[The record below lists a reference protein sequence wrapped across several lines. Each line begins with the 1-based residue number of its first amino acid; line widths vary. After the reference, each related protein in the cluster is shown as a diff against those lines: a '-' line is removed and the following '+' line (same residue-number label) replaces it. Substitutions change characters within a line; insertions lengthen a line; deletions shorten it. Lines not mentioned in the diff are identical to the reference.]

1 MKTCNQVG
9 SIFLKKKSYLSIPLL
24 ISALG
29 CISSPLVA
37 REVEIPRIN
46 VVDVEEG
53 GASAIPGAIDFI
65 SAEEMEMIQ
74 PASLQDALKIVP
86 GVNARDEEG
95 YGAIPNIGIR
105 GLSPNRSTKVLI
117 LEDGAPIQPSLFL
130 SNASYYS
137 PPVERISSI
146 EVLKGATG
154 LRYGPNTIG
163 GVINYQSKTPLKNGT
178 VKGKLG
184 SHGYKLLELE
194 AGASSE
200 QNSMGGGINLIT
212 SEADGFRNNGYR
224 MNDILVKGG
233 MAIGQN
239 QWLGIKL
246 TRYENEINT
255 SYVGLRPDE
264 FAQTPTKN
272 PAPDDQFLSH
282 RTSFDINHDL
292 EINSDIKLKTLLYW
306 SQLER
311 NFWRRD
317 VASKT
322 RQGTSFVEC
331 GGTAYC
337 VTGRNRNFDMLG
349 VDSRLFVHY
358 QAFGIKNES
367 EIGVR
372 LHSERMSN
380 KTDRSN
386 AGPRARTGITTGHD
400 NNDAKAMALYMQ
412 NRFLFSDQFAVTPGV
427 RVESY
432 QQTRKNAINGA
443 SGEVHNTEI
452 VPGIGATWQPMPELQ
467 LYSSVYKGFA
477 PAMVSAAISGDGV
490 DQQLDAER
498 SMNFEIGLR
507 GKANV
512 WTYEAAVFRMDFSNQ
527 IVNQALSAGIS
538 KTNGGQS
545 LHQGAEGALGYAIT
559 SAWSLLA
566 NATYIPVA
574 EFKGGGLG
582 PIGNRI
588 PYTPK
593 LTGNFGLNYSKDG
606 LKSFLNAYHVSSQ
619 YADSANTVAESNDG
633 TKGLIPS
640 YTTVNWSVVYS
651 PRKDLKLFGVVRNLF
666 DKKFISGRSPD
677 GIFPG
682 AERNFELGLAYQF
695 Y

>member
-1 MKTCNQVG
+1 MKNRLFV
-9 SIFLKKKSYLSIPLL
+9 SLL
-24 ISALG
+24 IGAMG
-29 CISSPLVA
+29 YAHSPLMA
-37 REVEIPRIN
+37 KEIELPSIN
-46 VVDVEEG
+46 VIDRQEG
-53 GASAIPGAIDFI
+53 GASSIPGAIDII
-65 SAEEMEMIQ
+65 SPEEMEMIQ
-74 PASLQDALKIVP
+74 PASLQDALKTVP

-163 GVINYQSKTPLKNGT
+163 GVINYQSKTPLKDGI

-184 SHGYKLLELE
+184 SHGYRLLELE
-194 AGASSE
+194 AGTSSE
-200 QNSMGGGINLIT
+200 QKSMGGGINLIT
-212 SEADGFRNNGYR
+212 SEANGFRNNGYR

-233 MAIGQN
+233 MAIGQS
-239 QWLGIKL
+239 QWLGLKL

-264 FAQTPTKN
+264 FIHTPTKN
-272 PAPDDQFLSH
+272 PAPDDQFLSN
-282 RTSFDINHDL
+282 RTSFDINHEL
-292 EINSDIKLKTLLYW
+292 EIDTSTKLKTLMYW

-322 RQGTSFVEC
+322 RQGTSFVDC
-331 GGTAYC
+331 GGAAYC

-349 VDSRLFVHY
+349 IDSRLFTNY
-358 QAFGIKNES
+358 QAFGIQNES

-372 LHSERMSN
+372 LHSETMSN
-380 KTDRSN
+380 KTERSN
-386 AGPRARTGITTGHD
+386 AGPRARTGVITGNE
-400 NNDAKAMALYMQ
+400 NNDAKAVALYLQ
-412 NRFLFSDQFAVTPGV
+412 NRFLFTDQFAVTPGV

-432 QQTRKNAINGA
+432 RQNRKNEMNGVQGQA
-443 SGEVHNTEI
+443 NNTEL
-452 VPGIGATWQPMPELQ
+452 VPGIGATWQLAPELQ

-477 PAMVSAAISGDGV
+477 PAMISAAISGDGV
-490 DQQLDAER
+490 DQKLDAER
-498 SMNFEIGLR
+498 SMNIEFGFR
-507 GKANV
+507 GQAQK
-512 WTYEAAVFRMDFSNQ
+512 WTYEGAAFRMDFSNQ
-527 IVNQALSAGIS
+527 IVNQALSGGIS

-559 SAWSLLA
+559 SAWSVLA

-574 EFKGGGLG
+574 EFKGGALG

-593 LTGNFGLNYSKDG
+593 LTGNLGLNYSKDG

-619 YADSANTVAESNDG
+619 YADSANTVQESNDG

-640 YTTVNWSVVYS
+640 FTTLNWSIVYS
-651 PRKDLKLFGVVRNLF
+651 PQKDLKLFGVVRNLF

>member
-1 MKTCNQVG
+1 MKNRLFV
-9 SIFLKKKSYLSIPLL
+9 SLL
-24 ISALG
+24 IGAMG
-29 CISSPLVA
+29 YAHSPLMA
-37 REVEIPRIN
+37 KEIELPSIN
-46 VVDVEEG
+46 VIDRQEG
-53 GASAIPGAIDFI
+53 GASSIPGAIDII
-65 SAEEMEMIQ
+65 SPEEMEMIQ
-74 PASLQDALKIVP
+74 PASLQDALKTVP

-163 GVINYQSKTPLKNGT
+163 GVINYQSKTPLKDGI

-184 SHGYKLLELE
+184 SHGYRLLELE
-194 AGASSE
+194 AGTSSE
-200 QNSMGGGINLIT
+200 QKSMGGGINLIT
-212 SEADGFRNNGYR
+212 SEANGFRNNGYR

-233 MAIGQN
+233 MAIGQS
-239 QWLGIKL
+239 QWLGLKL

-264 FAQTPTKN
+264 FIHTPTKN
-272 PAPDDQFLSH
+272 PAPDDQFLSN
-282 RTSFDINHDL
+282 RTSFDINHEL
-292 EINSDIKLKTLLYW
+292 EIDTSTKLKTLMYW

-322 RQGTSFVEC
+322 RQGTSFVDC

-349 VDSRLFVHY
+349 IDSRLFTNY
-358 QAFGIKNES
+358 QAFGIQNES

-372 LHSERMSN
+372 LHSETMSN
-380 KTDRSN
+380 KTERSN
-386 AGPRARTGITTGHD
+386 AGPRARTGVITGNE
-400 NNDAKAMALYMQ
+400 NNDAKAVALYLQ
-412 NRFLFSDQFAVTPGV
+412 NRFLFTDQFAVTPGV

-432 QQTRKNAINGA
+432 RQNRKNEMNGVQGQA
-443 SGEVHNTEI
+443 NNTEL
-452 VPGIGATWQPMPELQ
+452 VPGIGATWQLAPELQ

-477 PAMVSAAISGDGV
+477 PAMISAAISGDGV
-490 DQQLDAER
+490 DQKLDAER
-498 SMNFEIGLR
+498 SMNIEFGFR
-507 GKANV
+507 GQAQK
-512 WTYEAAVFRMDFSNQ
+512 WTYEGAAFRMDFSNQ
-527 IVNQALSAGIS
+527 IVNQALSGGIS

-559 SAWSLLA
+559 SAWSVLA

-574 EFKGGGLG
+574 EFKGGTLG

-593 LTGNFGLNYSKDG
+593 LTGNLGLNYSKDG

-619 YADSANTVAESNDG
+619 YADSANTVQESNDG

-640 YTTVNWSVVYS
+640 FTTLNWSFVYS
-651 PRKDLKLFGVVRNLF
+651 PKRDIKLFGVVRNLF

>member
-1 MKTCNQVG
+1 MKNRLFV
-9 SIFLKKKSYLSIPLL
+9 SLL
-24 ISALG
+24 IGAMG
-29 CISSPLVA
+29 YAHSPLMA
-37 REVEIPRIN
+37 KEIELPSIN
-46 VVDVEEG
+46 VIDRQEG
-53 GASAIPGAIDFI
+53 GASSIPGAIDII
-65 SAEEMEMIQ
+65 SPEEMEMIQ
-74 PASLQDALKIVP
+74 PASLQDALKTVP

-163 GVINYQSKTPLKNGT
+163 GVINYQSKTPLKDGI

-184 SHGYKLLELE
+184 SHGYRLLELE
-194 AGASSE
+194 AGTSSE
-200 QNSMGGGINLIT
+200 QKSMGGGINLIT
-212 SEADGFRNNGYR
+212 SEANGFRNNGYR

-233 MAIGQN
+233 MAIGQS
-239 QWLGIKL
+239 QWLGLKL

-264 FAQTPTKN
+264 FIHTPTKN
-272 PAPDDQFLSH
+272 PAPDDQFLSN
-282 RTSFDINHDL
+282 RTSFDINHEL
-292 EINSDIKLKTLLYW
+292 EIDTSTKLKTLMYW

-322 RQGTSFVEC
+322 RQGTSFVDC

-349 VDSRLFVHY
+349 IDSRLFTNY
-358 QAFGIKNES
+358 QAFGIQNES

-372 LHSERMSN
+372 LHSETMSN
-380 KTDRSN
+380 KTERSN
-386 AGPRARTGITTGHD
+386 AGPRARTGVITGNE
-400 NNDAKAMALYMQ
+400 NNDAKAVALYLQ
-412 NRFLFSDQFAVTPGV
+412 NRFLFTDQFAVTPGV

-432 QQTRKNAINGA
+432 RQNRKNEMNGVQGQA
-443 SGEVHNTEI
+443 NNTEL
-452 VPGIGATWQPMPELQ
+452 VPGIGATWQLAPELQ
-467 LYSSVYKGFA
+467 LYSSFYKGFA
-477 PAMVSAAISGDGV
+477 PAMISAAISGDGV
-490 DQQLDAER
+490 DQKLDAER
-498 SMNFEIGLR
+498 SMNIEFGFR
-507 GKANV
+507 GQAQK
-512 WTYEAAVFRMDFSNQ
+512 WTYEGAAFRMDFSNQ
-527 IVNQALSAGIS
+527 IVNQALSGGIS

-559 SAWSLLA
+559 SAWSVLA

-574 EFKGGGLG
+574 EFKGGTLG

-593 LTGNFGLNYSKDG
+593 LTGNLGLNYSKDG

-619 YADSANTVAESNDG
+619 YADSVNTVEESNDG

-640 YTTVNWSVVYS
+640 FTTLNWSIVYS
-651 PRKDLKLFGVVRNLF
+651 PQKDLKLFGVVRNLF

>member
-1 MKTCNQVG
+1 MKNRLFV
-9 SIFLKKKSYLSIPLL
+9 SLL
-24 ISALG
+24 IGAMG
-29 CISSPLVA
+29 YAHSPLMA
-37 REVEIPRIN
+37 KEIELPSIN
-46 VVDVEEG
+46 VIDRQEG
-53 GASAIPGAIDFI
+53 GASSIPGAIDII
-65 SAEEMEMIQ
+65 SPEEMEMIQ
-74 PASLQDALKIVP
+74 PASLQDALKTIP

-163 GVINYQSKTPLKNGT
+163 GVINYQSKTPLKDGI

-184 SHGYKLLELE
+184 SHGYRLLELE
-194 AGASSE
+194 AGTSSE
-200 QNSMGGGINLIT
+200 QKSMGGGINLIT
-212 SEADGFRNNGYR
+212 SEANGFRNNGYR

-233 MAIGQN
+233 MAIGQS
-239 QWLGIKL
+239 QWLGLKL

-264 FAQTPTKN
+264 FIHTPTKN
-272 PAPDDQFLSH
+272 PAPDDQFLSN
-282 RTSFDINHDL
+282 RTSFDINHEL
-292 EINSDIKLKTLLYW
+292 EIDTSTKLKTLMYW

-322 RQGTSFVEC
+322 RQGTSFVDC

-349 VDSRLFVHY
+349 IDSRLFTNY
-358 QAFGIKNES
+358 QAFGIQNES

-372 LHSERMSN
+372 LHSETMSN
-380 KTDRSN
+380 KTERSN
-386 AGPRARTGITTGHD
+386 AGPRARTGVITGNE
-400 NNDAKAMALYMQ
+400 NNDAKAVALYLQ
-412 NRFLFSDQFAVTPGV
+412 NRFLFTDQFAVTPGV

-432 QQTRKNAINGA
+432 RQNRKNEMNGVQGQA
-443 SGEVHNTEI
+443 NNTEL
-452 VPGIGATWQPMPELQ
+452 VPGIGATWQLAPELQ

-477 PAMVSAAISGDGV
+477 PAMISAAISGDGV
-490 DQQLDAER
+490 DQKLDAER
-498 SMNFEIGLR
+498 SMNIEFGFR
-507 GKANV
+507 GQAQK
-512 WTYEAAVFRMDFSNQ
+512 WTYEGAAFRMDFSNQ
-527 IVNQALSAGIS
+527 IVNQALSGGIS

-559 SAWSLLA
+559 SAWSVLA

-574 EFKGGGLG
+574 EFKGGTLG

-593 LTGNFGLNYSKDG
+593 LTGNLGLNYSKDG

-619 YADSANTVAESNDG
+619 YADSANTVQESNDG

-640 YTTVNWSVVYS
+640 FTTLNWSIVYR
-651 PRKDLKLFGVVRNLF
+651 PQKDLKLFGVVRNLF

>member
-1 MKTCNQVG
+1 MAK
-9 SIFLKKKSYLSIPLL
+9 
-24 ISALG
+24 
-29 CISSPLVA
+29 
-37 REVEIPRIN
+37 EIELPSIN
-46 VVDVEEG
+46 VIDRQEG
-53 GASAIPGAIDFI
+53 EASSIPGAIDII
-65 SAEEMEMIQ
+65 SPEEMEMIQ
-74 PASLQDALKIVP
+74 PASLQDALKTVP

-163 GVINYQSKTPLKNGT
+163 GVINYQSKTPLKDGI

-184 SHGYKLLELE
+184 SHGYRLLELE
-194 AGASSE
+194 AGTSSE
-200 QNSMGGGINLIT
+200 QKSMGGGINLIT
-212 SEADGFRNNGYR
+212 SEANGFRNNGYR

-233 MAIGQN
+233 MAIGQS
-239 QWLGIKL
+239 QWLGLKL

-264 FAQTPTKN
+264 FIHTPTKN
-272 PAPDDQFLSH
+272 PAPDDQFLSN
-282 RTSFDINHDL
+282 RTSFDINHEL
-292 EINSDIKLKTLLYW
+292 EIDTSTKLKTLMYW

-322 RQGTSFVEC
+322 RQGTSFVDC

-349 VDSRLFVHY
+349 IDSRLFTNY
-358 QAFGIKNES
+358 QAFGIQNES

-372 LHSERMSN
+372 LHSETMSN
-380 KTDRSN
+380 KTERSN
-386 AGPRARTGITTGHD
+386 AGPRARTGVITGNE
-400 NNDAKAMALYMQ
+400 NNDAKAVALYLQ
-412 NRFLFSDQFAVTPGV
+412 NRFLFTDQFAVTPGV

-432 QQTRKNAINGA
+432 RQNRKNEMNGVQGQA
-443 SGEVHNTEI
+443 NNTDL
-452 VPGIGATWQPMPELQ
+452 VPGIGATWQLAPELQ

-477 PAMVSAAISGDGV
+477 PAMISAAISGDGV
-490 DQQLDAER
+490 DQKLDAER
-498 SMNFEIGLR
+498 SMNIEFGFR
-507 GKANV
+507 GQAQK
-512 WTYEAAVFRMDFSNQ
+512 WTYEGAAFRMDFSNQ
-527 IVNQALSAGIS
+527 IVNQALSGGIS

-559 SAWSLLA
+559 SAWSVLA

-574 EFKGGGLG
+574 EFKGGALG

-593 LTGNFGLNYSKDG
+593 LTGNLGLNYSKDG

-619 YADSANTVAESNDG
+619 YADSANTVQESNDG

-640 YTTVNWSVVYS
+640 FTTLNWSVVYS
-651 PRKDLKLFGVVRNLF
+651 PKRDIKLFGVVRNLF

>member
-1 MKTCNQVG
+1 MKNRLFV
-9 SIFLKKKSYLSIPLL
+9 SLL
-24 ISALG
+24 IGAMG
-29 CISSPLVA
+29 YAHSPLMA
-37 REVEIPRIN
+37 KEIELPSIN
-46 VVDVEEG
+46 VIDRQEG
-53 GASAIPGAIDFI
+53 GASSIPGAIDII
-65 SAEEMEMIQ
+65 SPEEMEMIQ

-163 GVINYQSKTPLKNGT
+163 GVINYQSKTPLKDGI

-184 SHGYKLLELE
+184 SHGYRLLELE
-194 AGASSE
+194 AGTSSE
-200 QNSMGGGINLIT
+200 QKSMGGGINLIT
-212 SEADGFRNNGYR
+212 SEANGFRNNGYR
-224 MNDILVKGG
+224 MNDLLVKGG
-233 MAIGQN
+233 MAIGQS
-239 QWLGIKL
+239 QWLGLKL

-264 FAQTPTKN
+264 FIHTPTKN
-272 PAPDDQFLSH
+272 PAPDDQFLSN
-282 RTSFDINHDL
+282 RTSFDINHEL
-292 EINSDIKLKTLLYW
+292 EIDTSTKLKTLMYW

-322 RQGTSFVEC
+322 RQGTSFVDC

-349 VDSRLFVHY
+349 IDSRLFTNY
-358 QAFGIKNES
+358 QAFGIQNES

-372 LHSERMSN
+372 LHSETMSN
-380 KTDRSN
+380 KTERSN
-386 AGPRARTGITTGHD
+386 AGPRARTGVITGNE
-400 NNDAKAMALYMQ
+400 NNDAKAVALYLQ
-412 NRFLFSDQFAVTPGV
+412 NRFLFTDQFAVTPGV

-432 QQTRKNAINGA
+432 RQNRKNEMNGVQGQA
-443 SGEVHNTEI
+443 NNTEL
-452 VPGIGATWQPMPELQ
+452 VPGIGATWQLAPELQ

-477 PAMVSAAISGDGV
+477 PAMISAAISGDGV
-490 DQQLDAER
+490 DQKLDAER
-498 SMNFEIGLR
+498 SMNIEFGFR
-507 GKANV
+507 GQAQK
-512 WTYEAAVFRMDFSNQ
+512 WTYEGAAFRMDFSNQ
-527 IVNQALSAGIS
+527 IVNQALSGGIS

-559 SAWSLLA
+559 SAWSVLA

-574 EFKGGGLG
+574 EFKGGALG

-593 LTGNFGLNYSKDG
+593 LTGNLGLNYSKDG

-619 YADSANTVAESNDG
+619 YADSANTV
-633 TKGLIPS
+633 
-640 YTTVNWSVVYS
+640 
-651 PRKDLKLFGVVRNLF
+651 
-666 DKKFISGRSPD
+666 
-677 GIFPG
+677 
-682 AERNFELGLAYQF
+682 
-695 Y
+695 

>member
-1 MKTCNQVG
+1 MKNRLFV
-9 SIFLKKKSYLSIPLL
+9 SLL
-24 ISALG
+24 IGAMG
-29 CISSPLVA
+29 YAHSPLMA
-37 REVEIPRIN
+37 KEIELPSIN
-46 VVDVEEG
+46 VIDRQEG
-53 GASAIPGAIDFI
+53 GASSIPGAIDII
-65 SAEEMEMIQ
+65 SPEEMEMIQ
-74 PASLQDALKIVP
+74 PASLQDALKTVP

-163 GVINYQSKTPLKNGT
+163 GVINYQSKTPLKDGI

-184 SHGYKLLELE
+184 SHGYRLLELE
-194 AGASSE
+194 AGTSSE
-200 QNSMGGGINLIT
+200 QKSMGGGINLIT
-212 SEADGFRNNGYR
+212 SEANGFRNNGYR

-233 MAIGQN
+233 MAIGQS
-239 QWLGIKL
+239 QWLGLKL

-264 FAQTPTKN
+264 FIHTPTKN
-272 PAPDDQFLSH
+272 PAPDDQFLSN
-282 RTSFDINHDL
+282 RTSFDINHEL
-292 EINSDIKLKTLLYW
+292 EIDTSTKLKTLMYW

-322 RQGTSFVEC
+322 RQGTSFVDC

-349 VDSRLFVHY
+349 IDSRLFTNY
-358 QAFGIKNES
+358 QAFGIQNES

-372 LHSERMSN
+372 LHSETMSN
-380 KTDRSN
+380 KTERSN
-386 AGPRARTGITTGHD
+386 AGPRARTGVITGNE
-400 NNDAKAMALYMQ
+400 NNDAKAVALYLQ
-412 NRFLFSDQFAVTPGV
+412 NRFLFTDQFAVTPGV

-432 QQTRKNAINGA
+432 RQNRKNEMNGVQGQA
-443 SGEVHNTEI
+443 NNTEL
-452 VPGIGATWQPMPELQ
+452 VPGIGATWQLAPELQ

-477 PAMVSAAISGDGV
+477 PAMISAAISGDGV
-490 DQQLDAER
+490 DQKLDAER
-498 SMNFEIGLR
+498 SMNIEFGFR
-507 GKANV
+507 GQAQK
-512 WTYEAAVFRMDFSNQ
+512 WTYEGAAFRMDFSNQ
-527 IVNQALSAGIS
+527 IVNQALSGGIS

-559 SAWSLLA
+559 SAWSVLA

-574 EFKGGGLG
+574 EFKGGALG

-593 LTGNFGLNYSKDG
+593 LTGNLGLNYSKDG

-619 YADSANTVAESNDG
+619 YADSANTVEESNDG

-640 YTTVNWSVVYS
+640 FTTLNWSVVYS
-651 PRKDLKLFGVVRNLF
+651 PQKDLKLFGVVRNLF

-682 AERNFELGLAYQF
+682 AERNFEIGLAYQF

>member
-1 MKTCNQVG
+1 MKNRLFV
-9 SIFLKKKSYLSIPLL
+9 SLL
-24 ISALG
+24 IGAMG
-29 CISSPLVA
+29 YAHSPLRA
-37 REVEIPRIN
+37 KEIELPSIN
-46 VVDVEEG
+46 VIDRQEG
-53 GASAIPGAIDFI
+53 GASSIPGAIDII
-65 SAEEMEMIQ
+65 SPEEMEMIQ
-74 PASLQDALKIVP
+74 PASLQDALKTVP

-163 GVINYQSKTPLKNGT
+163 GVINYQSKTPLKDGI

-184 SHGYKLLELE
+184 SHGYRLLELE
-194 AGASSE
+194 AGTSSE
-200 QNSMGGGINLIT
+200 QKSMGGGINLIT
-212 SEADGFRNNGYR
+212 SEANGFRNNGYR

-233 MAIGQN
+233 MAIGQS
-239 QWLGIKL
+239 QWLGLKL

-264 FAQTPTKN
+264 FIHTPTKN
-272 PAPDDQFLSH
+272 PAPDDQFLSN
-282 RTSFDINHDL
+282 RTSFDINHEL
-292 EINSDIKLKTLLYW
+292 EIDTSTKLKTLMYW

-322 RQGTSFVEC
+322 RQGTSFVDC

-349 VDSRLFVHY
+349 IDSRLFTNY
-358 QAFGIKNES
+358 QAFGIQNES

-372 LHSERMSN
+372 LHSETMSN
-380 KTDRSN
+380 KTERSN
-386 AGPRARTGITTGHD
+386 AGPRARTGVITGNE
-400 NNDAKAMALYMQ
+400 NNDAKAVALYLQ
-412 NRFLFSDQFAVTPGV
+412 NRFLFTDQFAVTPGV

-432 QQTRKNAINGA
+432 RQNRKNEMNGVQGQA
-443 SGEVHNTEI
+443 NNTEL
-452 VPGIGATWQPMPELQ
+452 VPGIGATWQLAPELQ

-477 PAMVSAAISGDGV
+477 PAMISAAISGDGV
-490 DQQLDAER
+490 DQKLDAER
-498 SMNFEIGLR
+498 SMNIEFGFR
-507 GKANV
+507 GQAQK
-512 WTYEAAVFRMDFSNQ
+512 WTYEGAAFRMDFSNQ
-527 IVNQALSAGIS
+527 IVNQALSGGIS

-559 SAWSLLA
+559 SAWSVLA

-574 EFKGGGLG
+574 EFKGGALG

-593 LTGNFGLNYSKDG
+593 LTGNLGLNYSKDG

-619 YADSANTVAESNDG
+619 YADSANTVEESNDG

-640 YTTVNWSVVYS
+640 FTTLNWSVVYS
-651 PRKDLKLFGVVRNLF
+651 PKRDIKLFGVVRNLF

>member
-1 MKTCNQVG
+1 MKNRLFV
-9 SIFLKKKSYLSIPLL
+9 SLL
-24 ISALG
+24 IGAMG
-29 CISSPLVA
+29 YAHSPLMA
-37 REVEIPRIN
+37 KEIELPSIN
-46 VVDVEEG
+46 VIDRQEG
-53 GASAIPGAIDFI
+53 GASSIPGAIDII
-65 SAEEMEMIQ
+65 SPEEMEMIQ

-163 GVINYQSKTPLKNGT
+163 GVINYQSKTPLKDGI

-184 SHGYKLLELE
+184 SHGYRLLELE
-194 AGASSE
+194 AGTSSE
-200 QNSMGGGINLIT
+200 QKSMGGGINLIT
-212 SEADGFRNNGYR
+212 SEANGFRNNGYR

-233 MAIGQN
+233 MAIGQS
-239 QWLGIKL
+239 QWLGLKL

-264 FAQTPTKN
+264 FIHTPTKN
-272 PAPDDQFLSH
+272 PAPDDQFLSN
-282 RTSFDINHDL
+282 RTSFDINHEL
-292 EINSDIKLKTLLYW
+292 EIDTSTKLKTLMYW

-322 RQGTSFVEC
+322 RQGTSFVDC

-349 VDSRLFVHY
+349 IDSRLFTNY
-358 QAFGIKNES
+358 QAFGIQNES

-372 LHSERMSN
+372 LHSETMSN
-380 KTDRSN
+380 KTERSN
-386 AGPRARTGITTGHD
+386 AGPRARTGVITGNE
-400 NNDAKAMALYMQ
+400 NNDAKAVALYLQ
-412 NRFLFSDQFAVTPGV
+412 NRFLFTDQFAVTPGV

-432 QQTRKNAINGA
+432 RQNRKNEMNGVQGQA
-443 SGEVHNTEI
+443 NNTEL
-452 VPGIGATWQPMPELQ
+452 VPGIGATWQLAPELQ

-477 PAMVSAAISGDGV
+477 PAMISAAISGDGV
-490 DQQLDAER
+490 DQKLDAER
-498 SMNFEIGLR
+498 SMNIEFGFR
-507 GKANV
+507 GQAQK
-512 WTYEAAVFRMDFSNQ
+512 WTYEGAAFRMDFSNQ
-527 IVNQALSAGIS
+527 IVNQALSGGIS

-559 SAWSLLA
+559 SAWSVLA

-574 EFKGGGLG
+574 EFKGGALG

-593 LTGNFGLNYSKDG
+593 LTGNLGLNYSKDG

-619 YADSANTVAESNDG
+619 YADSVNTVEESNDG
-633 TKGLIPS
+633 TKGLIPAF
-640 YTTVNWSVVYS
+640 TTLNWSVVYS
-651 PRKDLKLFGVVRNLF
+651 PQKHLKLFGIVRNLF

-682 AERNFELGLAYQF
+682 AERNFEIGLAYQF

>member
-1 MKTCNQVG
+1 MKNRLFV
-9 SIFLKKKSYLSIPLL
+9 SLL
-24 ISALG
+24 IGAMG
-29 CISSPLVA
+29 YAHSPLMA
-37 REVEIPRIN
+37 KEIELPSIN
-46 VVDVEEG
+46 VIDRQEG
-53 GASAIPGAIDFI
+53 GASAIPGAIDII
-65 SAEEMEMIQ
+65 SPEEMEMIQ
-74 PASLQDALKIVP
+74 PASLQDALKTVP

-154 LRYGPNTIG
+154 LRYGPNTLG
-163 GVINYQSKTPLKNGT
+163 GVINYQSKTPLKDGI

-184 SHGYKLLELE
+184 SHGYRLLELE
-194 AGASSE
+194 AGTSSE
-200 QNSMGGGINLIT
+200 QKSMGGGINLIT
-212 SEADGFRNNGYR
+212 SEANGFRNNGYR

-233 MAIGQN
+233 MAIGQS
-239 QWLGIKL
+239 QWLGLKL

-264 FAQTPTKN
+264 FIHTPTKN
-272 PAPDDQFLSH
+272 PAPDDQFLSN
-282 RTSFDINHDL
+282 RTSFDINHEL
-292 EINSDIKLKTLLYW
+292 EIDTSTKLKTLMYW

-322 RQGTSFVEC
+322 RQGTSFVDC

-349 VDSRLFVHY
+349 IDSRLFTNY
-358 QAFGIKNES
+358 QAFGIQNES

-372 LHSERMSN
+372 LHSETMSN
-380 KTDRSN
+380 KTERSN
-386 AGPRARTGITTGHD
+386 AGPRARTGVITGNE
-400 NNDAKAMALYMQ
+400 NNDAKAVALYLQ
-412 NRFLFSDQFAVTPGV
+412 NRFLFTDQFAVTPGV

-432 QQTRKNAINGA
+432 RQNRKNEMNGVQGQA
-443 SGEVHNTEI
+443 NNTEL
-452 VPGIGATWQPMPELQ
+452 VPGIGATWQLAPELQ

-477 PAMVSAAISGDGV
+477 PAMISAAISGDGV
-490 DQQLDAER
+490 DQKLDAER
-498 SMNFEIGLR
+498 SMNIEFGFR
-507 GKANV
+507 GQAQK
-512 WTYEAAVFRMDFSNQ
+512 WTYEGAAFRMDFSNQ
-527 IVNQALSAGIS
+527 IVNQALSGGIS

-559 SAWSLLA
+559 SAWSVLA

-574 EFKGGGLG
+574 EFKGGALG

-593 LTGNFGLNYSKDG
+593 LTGNLGLNYSKDG

-619 YADSANTVAESNDG
+619 YADSANTVEESNDG

-640 YTTVNWSVVYS
+640 FTTLNWSVVYS
-651 PRKDLKLFGVVRNLF
+651 PKRDIKLFGVVRNLF

>member
-1 MKTCNQVG
+1 MKNRLFV
-9 SIFLKKKSYLSIPLL
+9 SLL
-24 ISALG
+24 IGAMG
-29 CISSPLVA
+29 YAHSPLMA
-37 REVEIPRIN
+37 KEIELPSIN
-46 VVDVEEG
+46 VIDRQEG
-53 GASAIPGAIDFI
+53 GASSIPGAIDII
-65 SAEEMEMIQ
+65 SPEEMEMIQ
-74 PASLQDALKIVP
+74 PASLQDALKTVP

-163 GVINYQSKTPLKNGT
+163 GVINYQSKTPLKDGI

-184 SHGYKLLELE
+184 SHGYRLLELE
-194 AGASSE
+194 AGTSSE
-200 QNSMGGGINLIT
+200 QKSMGGGINLIT
-212 SEADGFRNNGYR
+212 SEANGFRNNGYR

-233 MAIGQN
+233 MAIGQS
-239 QWLGIKL
+239 QWLGLKL

-264 FAQTPTKN
+264 FIHTPTKN
-272 PAPDDQFLSH
+272 PAPDDQFLSN
-282 RTSFDINHDL
+282 RTSFDINHEL
-292 EINSDIKLKTLLYW
+292 EIDTSTKLKTLMYW

-322 RQGTSFVEC
+322 RQGTSFVDC

-349 VDSRLFVHY
+349 IDSRLFTNY
-358 QAFGIKNES
+358 QAFGIQNES

-372 LHSERMSN
+372 LHSETMSN
-380 KTDRSN
+380 KTERSN
-386 AGPRARTGITTGHD
+386 AGPSARTGVITGNE
-400 NNDAKAMALYMQ
+400 NNDAKAVALYLQ
-412 NRFLFSDQFAVTPGV
+412 NRFLFTDQFAVTPGV

-432 QQTRKNAINGA
+432 RQNRKNEMNGVQGQA
-443 SGEVHNTEI
+443 NNTEL
-452 VPGIGATWQPMPELQ
+452 VPGIGATWQLAPELQ

-477 PAMVSAAISGDGV
+477 PAMISAAISGDGV
-490 DQQLDAER
+490 DQKLDAER
-498 SMNFEIGLR
+498 SMNIEFGFR
-507 GKANV
+507 GQAQK
-512 WTYEAAVFRMDFSNQ
+512 WTYEGAAFRMDFSNQ
-527 IVNQALSAGIS
+527 IVNQALSGGIS

-559 SAWSLLA
+559 SAWSVLA

-574 EFKGGGLG
+574 EFKGGALG

-593 LTGNFGLNYSKDG
+593 LTGNLGLNYSKDG

-619 YADSANTVAESNDG
+619 YADSVNTVEESNDG
-633 TKGLIPS
+633 TKGLIPAF
-640 YTTVNWSVVYS
+640 TTLNWSVVYS
-651 PRKDLKLFGVVRNLF
+651 PQKHLKLFGIIRNLF

>member
-1 MKTCNQVG
+1 MKNRLFV
-9 SIFLKKKSYLSIPLL
+9 SLL
-24 ISALG
+24 IGAMG
-29 CISSPLVA
+29 YAHSPLMA
-37 REVEIPRIN
+37 KEIELPSIN
-46 VVDVEEG
+46 VIDRQEG
-53 GASAIPGAIDFI
+53 GASSIPGAIDII
-65 SAEEMEMIQ
+65 SPEEMEMIQ
-74 PASLQDALKIVP
+74 PASLQDALKTVP

-163 GVINYQSKTPLKNGT
+163 GVINYQSKTPLKDGI

-184 SHGYKLLELE
+184 SHGYRLLELE
-194 AGASSE
+194 AGTSSE
-200 QNSMGGGINLIT
+200 QKSMGGGINLIT
-212 SEADGFRNNGYR
+212 SEANGFRNNGYR

-233 MAIGQN
+233 MAIGQS
-239 QWLGIKL
+239 QWLGLKL

-264 FAQTPTKN
+264 FIHTPTKN
-272 PAPDDQFLSH
+272 PAPDDQFLSN
-282 RTSFDINHDL
+282 RTSFDINHEL
-292 EINSDIKLKTLLYW
+292 EIDTSTKLKTLMYW

-322 RQGTSFVEC
+322 RQGTSFVDC

-349 VDSRLFVHY
+349 IDSRLFTNY
-358 QAFGIKNES
+358 QAFGIQNES

-372 LHSERMSN
+372 LHSETMSN
-380 KTDRSN
+380 KTERSN
-386 AGPRARTGITTGHD
+386 AGPRARTGVITGNE
-400 NNDAKAMALYMQ
+400 NNDAKAVALYLQ
-412 NRFLFSDQFAVTPGV
+412 NRFLFTDQFAVTPGV

-432 QQTRKNAINGA
+432 RQNRKNEMNGVQGQA
-443 SGEVHNTEI
+443 NNTEL
-452 VPGIGATWQPMPELQ
+452 VPGIGATWQLAPELQ

-477 PAMVSAAISGDGV
+477 PAMISAAISGDGV
-490 DQQLDAER
+490 DQKLDAER
-498 SMNFEIGLR
+498 SMNIEFGFR
-507 GKANV
+507 GQAQK
-512 WTYEAAVFRMDFSNQ
+512 WTYEGAAFRMDFSNQ
-527 IVNQALSAGIS
+527 IVNQALSGGIS

-559 SAWSLLA
+559 SAWSVLA

-574 EFKGGGLG
+574 EFKGGALG

-593 LTGNFGLNYSKDG
+593 LTGNLGLNYSKDG

-619 YADSANTVAESNDG
+619 YADSANTVQESNDG

-640 YTTVNWSVVYS
+640 FTTLNWSVVYS
-651 PRKDLKLFGVVRNLF
+651 PQKDLKLFGVVRNLF

>member
-1 MKTCNQVG
+1 MKNRLFV
-9 SIFLKKKSYLSIPLL
+9 SLL
-24 ISALG
+24 IGAMG
-29 CISSPLVA
+29 YAHSPLMA
-37 REVEIPRIN
+37 KEIELPSIN
-46 VVDVEEG
+46 VIDRQEG
-53 GASAIPGAIDFI
+53 EASSIPGAIDII
-65 SAEEMEMIQ
+65 SPEEMEMIQ

-163 GVINYQSKTPLKNGT
+163 GVINYQSKTPLKDGI

-184 SHGYKLLELE
+184 SHGYRLLELE
-194 AGASSE
+194 AGTSSE
-200 QNSMGGGINLIT
+200 QKSMGGGINLIT
-212 SEADGFRNNGYR
+212 SEANGFRNNGYR

-233 MAIGQN
+233 MAIGQS
-239 QWLGIKL
+239 QWLGLKL

-264 FAQTPTKN
+264 FIHTPTKN
-272 PAPDDQFLSH
+272 PAPDDQFLSN
-282 RTSFDINHDL
+282 RTSFDINHEL
-292 EINSDIKLKTLLYW
+292 EIDTSTKLKTLMYW

-322 RQGTSFVEC
+322 RQGTSFVDC

-349 VDSRLFVHY
+349 IDSRLFTNY
-358 QAFGIKNES
+358 QAFGIQNES

-372 LHSERMSN
+372 LHSETMSN
-380 KTDRSN
+380 KTERSN
-386 AGPRARTGITTGHD
+386 AGPRARTGVITGNE
-400 NNDAKAMALYMQ
+400 NNDAKAVALYLQ
-412 NRFLFSDQFAVTPGV
+412 NRFLFTDQFAVTPGV

-432 QQTRKNAINGA
+432 RQNRKNEMNGVQGQA
-443 SGEVHNTEI
+443 NNTEL
-452 VPGIGATWQPMPELQ
+452 VPGIGATWQLAPELQ

-477 PAMVSAAISGDGV
+477 PAMISAAISGDGV
-490 DQQLDAER
+490 DQKLDAER
-498 SMNFEIGLR
+498 SMNIEFGFR
-507 GKANV
+507 GQAQK
-512 WTYEAAVFRMDFSNQ
+512 WTYEGAAFRMDFSNQ
-527 IVNQALSAGIS
+527 IVNQALSGGIS

-559 SAWSLLA
+559 SAWSVLA

-574 EFKGGGLG
+574 EFKGGTLG

-593 LTGNFGLNYSKDG
+593 LTGNLGLNYSKDG

-619 YADSANTVAESNDG
+619 YADSANTVQESNDG

-640 YTTVNWSVVYS
+640 FTTLNWSVVYS
-651 PRKDLKLFGVVRNLF
+651 PKRDIKLFGVVRNLF

>member
-1 MKTCNQVG
+1 MKNRLFV
-9 SIFLKKKSYLSIPLL
+9 SLL
-24 ISALG
+24 IGAMG
-29 CISSPLVA
+29 YAHSPLMA
-37 REVEIPRIN
+37 KEIELPSIN
-46 VVDVEEG
+46 VIDRQEG
-53 GASAIPGAIDFI
+53 GASSIPGAIDII
-65 SAEEMEMIQ
+65 SPEEMEMIQ
-74 PASLQDALKIVP
+74 PASLQDALKTVP

-163 GVINYQSKTPLKNGT
+163 GVINYQSKTPLKDGI

-184 SHGYKLLELE
+184 SHGYRLLELE
-194 AGASSE
+194 AGTSSE
-200 QNSMGGGINLIT
+200 QKSMGGGINLIT
-212 SEADGFRNNGYR
+212 SEANGFRNNGYR

-233 MAIGQN
+233 MAIGQS
-239 QWLGIKL
+239 QWLGLKL

-264 FAQTPTKN
+264 FIHTPTKN
-272 PAPDDQFLSH
+272 PAPDDQFLSN
-282 RTSFDINHDL
+282 RTSFDINHEL
-292 EINSDIKLKTLLYW
+292 EIDTSTKLKTLMYW

-322 RQGTSFVEC
+322 RQGTSFVDC
-331 GGTAYC
+331 GGAAYC

-349 VDSRLFVHY
+349 IDSRLFTNY
-358 QAFGIKNES
+358 QAFGIQNES

-372 LHSERMSN
+372 LHSETMSN
-380 KTDRSN
+380 KTERSN
-386 AGPRARTGITTGHD
+386 AGPRARTGVITGNE
-400 NNDAKAMALYMQ
+400 NNDAKAVALYLQ
-412 NRFLFSDQFAVTPGV
+412 NRFLFTDQFAVTPGV

-432 QQTRKNAINGA
+432 RQNRKNEMNGVQGQA
-443 SGEVHNTEI
+443 NNTEL
-452 VPGIGATWQPMPELQ
+452 VPGIGATWQLAPELQ

-477 PAMVSAAISGDGV
+477 PAMISAAISGDGV
-490 DQQLDAER
+490 DQKLDAER
-498 SMNFEIGLR
+498 SMNIEFGFR
-507 GKANV
+507 GQAQK
-512 WTYEAAVFRMDFSNQ
+512 WTYEGAAFRMDFSNQ
-527 IVNQALSAGIS
+527 IVNQALSGGIS

-559 SAWSLLA
+559 SAWSVLA

-574 EFKGGGLG
+574 EFKGGTLG

-593 LTGNFGLNYSKDG
+593 LTGNLGLNYSKDG

-619 YADSANTVAESNDG
+619 YADSVNTVEESNDG

-640 YTTVNWSVVYS
+640 FTTLNWSIVYS
-651 PRKDLKLFGVVRNLF
+651 PQKDLKLFGVVRNLF

>member
-1 MKTCNQVG
+1 MKNRLFV
-9 SIFLKKKSYLSIPLL
+9 SLL
-24 ISALG
+24 IGAMG
-29 CISSPLVA
+29 YAHSPLMA
-37 REVEIPRIN
+37 KEIELPSIN
-46 VVDVEEG
+46 VIDRQEG
-53 GASAIPGAIDFI
+53 GASSIPGAIDI
-65 SAEEMEMIQ
+65 IGPEEMEMIQ
-74 PASLQDALKIVP
+74 PASLQDALKTIP

-117 LEDGAPIQPSLFL
+117 LEDVAPIQPSLFL

-163 GVINYQSKTPLKNGT
+163 GVINYQSKTPLKDGI

-184 SHGYKLLELE
+184 SHGYRLLELE
-194 AGASSE
+194 AGTSSE
-200 QNSMGGGINLIT
+200 QKSMGGGINLIT
-212 SEADGFRNNGYR
+212 SEANGFRNNGYR

-233 MAIGQN
+233 MAIGQS
-239 QWLGIKL
+239 QWLGLKL

-264 FAQTPTKN
+264 FIHTPTKN
-272 PAPDDQFLSH
+272 PAPDDQFLSN
-282 RTSFDINHDL
+282 RTSFDINHEL
-292 EINSDIKLKTLLYW
+292 EIDTSTKLKTLMYW

-322 RQGTSFVEC
+322 RQGTSFVDC

-349 VDSRLFVHY
+349 IDSRLFTNY
-358 QAFGIKNES
+358 QAFGIQNES

-372 LHSERMSN
+372 LHSETMSN
-380 KTDRSN
+380 KTERSN
-386 AGPRARTGITTGHD
+386 AGPRARTGVITGNE
-400 NNDAKAMALYMQ
+400 NNDAKAVALYLQ
-412 NRFLFSDQFAVTPGV
+412 NRFLFTDQFAVTPGV

-432 QQTRKNAINGA
+432 RQNRKNEMNGVQGQA
-443 SGEVHNTEI
+443 NNTEL
-452 VPGIGATWQPMPELQ
+452 VPGIGATWQLAPELQ

-477 PAMVSAAISGDGV
+477 PAMISAAISGDGV
-490 DQQLDAER
+490 DQKLDAER
-498 SMNFEIGLR
+498 SMNIEFGFR
-507 GKANV
+507 GQAQK
-512 WTYEAAVFRMDFSNQ
+512 WTYEGAAFRMDFSNQ
-527 IVNQALSAGIS
+527 IVNQALSGGIS

-559 SAWSLLA
+559 SAWSVLA

-574 EFKGGGLG
+574 EFKGGALG

-593 LTGNFGLNYSKDG
+593 LTGNLGLNYSKDG

-619 YADSANTVAESNDG
+619 YADSANTVQESNDG

-640 YTTVNWSVVYS
+640 FTTLNWSVVYS
-651 PRKDLKLFGVVRNLF
+651 PQKDLKLFGVVRNLF

>member
-1 MKTCNQVG
+1 MKNRLFV
-9 SIFLKKKSYLSIPLL
+9 SLL
-24 ISALG
+24 IGAMG
-29 CISSPLVA
+29 YAHSPLMA
-37 REVEIPRIN
+37 KEIELPSIN
-46 VVDVEEG
+46 VIDRQEG
-53 GASAIPGAIDFI
+53 GASSIPGAIDII
-65 SAEEMEMIQ
+65 SPEEMEMIQ
-74 PASLQDALKIVP
+74 PASLQDALKTVP

-163 GVINYQSKTPLKNGT
+163 GVINYQSKTPLKDGI

-184 SHGYKLLELE
+184 SHGYRLLELE
-194 AGASSE
+194 AGTSSE
-200 QNSMGGGINLIT
+200 QKSMGGGINLIT
-212 SEADGFRNNGYR
+212 SEANGFRNNGYR

-233 MAIGQN
+233 MAIGQS
-239 QWLGIKL
+239 QWLGLKL

-264 FAQTPTKN
+264 FIHTPTKN
-272 PAPDDQFLSH
+272 PAPDDQFLSN
-282 RTSFDINHDL
+282 RTSFDINHEL
-292 EINSDIKLKTLLYW
+292 EIDTSTKLKTLMYW

-322 RQGTSFVEC
+322 RQGTSFVDC

-349 VDSRLFVHY
+349 IDSRLFTNY
-358 QAFGIKNES
+358 QAFGIQNES

-372 LHSERMSN
+372 LHSETMSN
-380 KTDRSN
+380 KTERSN
-386 AGPRARTGITTGHD
+386 AGPRARTGVITGNE
-400 NNDAKAMALYMQ
+400 NNDAKAVALYLQ
-412 NRFLFSDQFAVTPGV
+412 NRFLFTDQFAVTPGV

-432 QQTRKNAINGA
+432 RQNRKNEMNGVQGQA
-443 SGEVHNTEI
+443 NNTEL
-452 VPGIGATWQPMPELQ
+452 VPGIGATWQLAPELQ
-467 LYSSVYKGFA
+467 LYSSFYKGFA
-477 PAMVSAAISGDGV
+477 PAMISAAISGDGV
-490 DQQLDAER
+490 DQKLDAER
-498 SMNFEIGLR
+498 SMNIEFGFR
-507 GKANV
+507 GQAQK
-512 WTYEAAVFRMDFSNQ
+512 WTYEGAAFRMDFSNQ
-527 IVNQALSAGIS
+527 IVNQALSGGIS

-559 SAWSLLA
+559 SAWSVLA

-574 EFKGGGLG
+574 EFKGGALG

-593 LTGNFGLNYSKDG
+593 LTGNLGLNYSKDG

-619 YADSANTVAESNDG
+619 YADSVNTVEESNDG

-640 YTTVNWSVVYS
+640 FTTLNWSVVYS
-651 PRKDLKLFGVVRNLF
+651 PKRDIKLFGVVRNLF

>member
-1 MKTCNQVG
+1 MKNRLFV
-9 SIFLKKKSYLSIPLL
+9 SLL
-24 ISALG
+24 IGAMG
-29 CISSPLVA
+29 YAHSPLMA
-37 REVEIPRIN
+37 KEIELPSIN
-46 VVDVEEG
+46 VIDRQEG
-53 GASAIPGAIDFI
+53 GASSIPGAIDII
-65 SAEEMEMIQ
+65 SPEEMEMIQ
-74 PASLQDALKIVP
+74 PASLQDALKTVP

-163 GVINYQSKTPLKNGT
+163 GVINYQSKTPLKDGI

-184 SHGYKLLELE
+184 SHGYRLLELE
-194 AGASSE
+194 AGTSSE
-200 QNSMGGGINLIT
+200 QKSMGGGINLIT
-212 SEADGFRNNGYR
+212 SEANGFRNNGYR

-233 MAIGQN
+233 MAIGQS
-239 QWLGIKL
+239 QWLGLKL

-264 FAQTPTKN
+264 FIHTPTKN
-272 PAPDDQFLSH
+272 PAPDDQFLSN
-282 RTSFDINHDL
+282 RTSFDINHEL
-292 EINSDIKLKTLLYW
+292 EIDTSTKLKTLMYW

-322 RQGTSFVEC
+322 RQGTSFVDC

-349 VDSRLFVHY
+349 IDSRLFTNY
-358 QAFGIKNES
+358 QAFGIQNES

-372 LHSERMSN
+372 LHSETMSN
-380 KTDRSN
+380 KTERSN
-386 AGPRARTGITTGHD
+386 AGPRARTGVITGNE
-400 NNDAKAMALYMQ
+400 NNDAKAVALYLQ
-412 NRFLFSDQFAVTPGV
+412 NRFLFTDQFAVTPGV

-432 QQTRKNAINGA
+432 RQNRKNEMNGVQGQA
-443 SGEVHNTEI
+443 NNTEL
-452 VPGIGATWQPMPELQ
+452 VPGIGATWQLAPELQ

-477 PAMVSAAISGDGV
+477 PAMISAAISGDGV
-490 DQQLDAER
+490 DQKLDAER
-498 SMNFEIGLR
+498 SMNIEFGFR
-507 GKANV
+507 GQAQK
-512 WTYEAAVFRMDFSNQ
+512 WTYEGAAFRMDFSNQ
-527 IVNQALSAGIS
+527 IVNQALSGGIS

-559 SAWSLLA
+559 SAWSVLA

-574 EFKGGGLG
+574 EFKGGTLG

-593 LTGNFGLNYSKDG
+593 LTGNLGLNYSKDG

-619 YADSANTVAESNDG
+619 YADSANTVEESNDG
-633 TKGLIPS
+633 TKGLIQS
-640 YTTVNWSVVYS
+640 FTTLNWSVVYS
-651 PRKDLKLFGVVRNLF
+651 PKKDLKLFGVVRNLF

>member
-1 MKTCNQVG
+1 MKNRLFV
-9 SIFLKKKSYLSIPLL
+9 SLL
-24 ISALG
+24 IGAMG
-29 CISSPLVA
+29 YAHSPLMA
-37 REVEIPRIN
+37 KEIELPSIN
-46 VVDVEEG
+46 VIDRQEG
-53 GASAIPGAIDFI
+53 EASSIPGAIDII
-65 SAEEMEMIQ
+65 SPEEMEMIQ
-74 PASLQDALKIVP
+74 PASLQDALKTVP

-163 GVINYQSKTPLKNGT
+163 GVINYQSKTPLKDGI

-184 SHGYKLLELE
+184 SHGYRLLELE
-194 AGASSE
+194 AGTSSE
-200 QNSMGGGINLIT
+200 KKSMGGGINLIT
-212 SEADGFRNNGYR
+212 SEANGFRNNGYR

-233 MAIGQN
+233 IAIGQS
-239 QWLGIKL
+239 QWLGLKL

-264 FAQTPTKN
+264 FIHTPTKN
-272 PAPDDQFLSH
+272 PAPDDQFLSN
-282 RTSFDINHDL
+282 RTSFDINHEL
-292 EINSDIKLKTLLYW
+292 EIDTSTKLKTLMYW

-322 RQGTSFVEC
+322 RQGTSFVDC

-349 VDSRLFVHY
+349 IDSRLFTNY
-358 QAFGIKNES
+358 QAFGIQNES

-372 LHSERMSN
+372 LHSETMSN
-380 KTDRSN
+380 KTERSN
-386 AGPRARTGITTGHD
+386 AGPRARTGVIIGNE
-400 NNDAKAMALYMQ
+400 NNDAKAIALYLQ
-412 NRFLFSDQFAVTPGV
+412 NRFLFTDQFAVTPGV

-432 QQTRKNAINGA
+432 RQNRKNEMNGVQGQA
-443 SGEVHNTEI
+443 NNTEL
-452 VPGIGATWQPMPELQ
+452 VPGIGATWQLAPELQ

-477 PAMVSAAISGDGV
+477 PAMISAAISGDGV
-490 DQQLDAER
+490 DQKLDAER
-498 SMNFEIGLR
+498 SMNIEFGFR
-507 GKANV
+507 GQAQK
-512 WTYEAAVFRMDFSNQ
+512 WTYEGAAFRMDFSNQ
-527 IVNQALSAGIS
+527 IVNQALSGGIS

-559 SAWSLLA
+559 SAWSVLA

-574 EFKGGGLG
+574 EFKGGTLG

-593 LTGNFGLNYSKDG
+593 LTGNLGLNYSKDG

-619 YADSANTVAESNDG
+619 YADSANTVQESNDG

-640 YTTVNWSVVYS
+640 FTTLNWSIVYS
-651 PRKDLKLFGVVRNLF
+651 PQKDLKLFGVVRNLF

>member
-1 MKTCNQVG
+1 MKNRLFV
-9 SIFLKKKSYLSIPLL
+9 SLL
-24 ISALG
+24 IGAMG
-29 CISSPLVA
+29 YAHSPLMA
-37 REVEIPRIN
+37 KEIELPSIN
-46 VVDVEEG
+46 VIDRQEG
-53 GASAIPGAIDFI
+53 GASSIPGAIDII
-65 SAEEMEMIQ
+65 SPEEMEMIQ

-163 GVINYQSKTPLKNGT
+163 GVINYQSKTPLKDGI

-184 SHGYKLLELE
+184 SHGYRLLELE
-194 AGASSE
+194 AGTSSE
-200 QNSMGGGINLIT
+200 QKSMGGGINLIT
-212 SEADGFRNNGYR
+212 SEANGFRNNGYR

-233 MAIGQN
+233 MAIGQS
-239 QWLGIKL
+239 QWLGLKL

-264 FAQTPTKN
+264 FIHTPTKN
-272 PAPDDQFLSH
+272 PAPDDQFLSN
-282 RTSFDINHDL
+282 RTSFDINHEL
-292 EINSDIKLKTLLYW
+292 EIDTSTKLKTLMYW

-322 RQGTSFVEC
+322 RQGTSFVDC

-349 VDSRLFVHY
+349 IDSRLFTNY
-358 QAFGIKNES
+358 QAFGIQNES

-372 LHSERMSN
+372 LHSETMSN
-380 KTDRSN
+380 KTERSN
-386 AGPRARTGITTGHD
+386 AGPRARTGVITGNE
-400 NNDAKAMALYMQ
+400 NNDAKAVALYLQ
-412 NRFLFSDQFAVTPGV
+412 NRFLFTDQFAVTPGI

-432 QQTRKNAINGA
+432 RQNRKNEMNGVQGQA
-443 SGEVHNTEI
+443 NNTEL
-452 VPGIGATWQPMPELQ
+452 VPGIGATWQLAPELQ

-477 PAMVSAAISGDGV
+477 PAMISVAISGDGV
-490 DQQLDAER
+490 DQKLDAER
-498 SMNFEIGLR
+498 SMNIEFGFR
-507 GKANV
+507 GQAQK
-512 WTYEAAVFRMDFSNQ
+512 WTYEGAAFRMDFSNQ
-527 IVNQALSAGIS
+527 IVNQALSGGIS

-559 SAWSLLA
+559 SAWSVLA

-574 EFKGGGLG
+574 EFKGGTLG

-593 LTGNFGLNYSKDG
+593 LTGNLGLNYSKDG

-619 YADSANTVAESNDG
+619 YADSANTVQESNDG

-640 YTTVNWSVVYS
+640 FTTLNWSIVYS
-651 PRKDLKLFGVVRNLF
+651 PQKDLKLFGVVRNLF

>member
-1 MKTCNQVG
+1 MKNRLFV
-9 SIFLKKKSYLSIPLL
+9 SLL
-24 ISALG
+24 IGAMG
-29 CISSPLVA
+29 YAHSPLMA
-37 REVEIPRIN
+37 KEIELPSIN
-46 VVDVEEG
+46 VIDRQEG
-53 GASAIPGAIDFI
+53 EASSIPGAIDII
-65 SAEEMEMIQ
+65 SPEEMEMIQ

-163 GVINYQSKTPLKNGT
+163 GVINYQSKTPLKDGI

-184 SHGYKLLELE
+184 SHGYRLLELE
-194 AGASSE
+194 AGTSSE
-200 QNSMGGGINLIT
+200 QKSMGGGINLIT
-212 SEADGFRNNGYR
+212 SEANGFRNNGYR

-233 MAIGQN
+233 MAIGQS
-239 QWLGIKL
+239 QWLGLKL

-264 FAQTPTKN
+264 FIHTPTKN
-272 PAPDDQFLSH
+272 PAPDDQFLSN
-282 RTSFDINHDL
+282 RTSFDINHEL
-292 EINSDIKLKTLLYW
+292 EIDTSTKLKTLMYW

-322 RQGTSFVEC
+322 RQGTSFVDC

-349 VDSRLFVHY
+349 IDSRLFTNY
-358 QAFGIKNES
+358 QAFGIQNES
-367 EIGVR
+367 EIGIR
-372 LHSERMSN
+372 LHSETMSN
-380 KTDRSN
+380 KTERSN
-386 AGPRARTGITTGHD
+386 AGPRARTGVITGNE
-400 NNDAKAMALYMQ
+400 NNDAKAVALYLQ
-412 NRFLFSDQFAVTPGV
+412 NRFLFTDQFAVTPGV

-432 QQTRKNAINGA
+432 RQNRKNEMNGVQGQA
-443 SGEVHNTEI
+443 NNTEL
-452 VPGIGATWQPMPELQ
+452 VPGIGATWQLAPELQ

-477 PAMVSAAISGDGV
+477 PAMISAAISGDGV
-490 DQQLDAER
+490 DQKLDAER
-498 SMNFEIGLR
+498 SMNIEFGFR
-507 GKANV
+507 GQAQK
-512 WTYEAAVFRMDFSNQ
+512 WTYEGAAFRMDFSNQ
-527 IVNQALSAGIS
+527 IVNQALSGGIS

-559 SAWSLLA
+559 SAWSVLA
-566 NATYIPVA
+566 NVTYIPVA
-574 EFKGGGLG
+574 EFKGGTLG

-593 LTGNFGLNYSKDG
+593 LTGNLGLNYSKDG

-619 YADSANTVAESNDG
+619 YADSVNTVEESNDG
-633 TKGLIPS
+633 TKGLIPAF
-640 YTTVNWSVVYS
+640 TTLNWSVVYS
-651 PRKDLKLFGVVRNLF
+651 PQKHLKLFGIVRNLF

-682 AERNFELGLAYQF
+682 AERNFEIGLAYQF

>member
-1 MKTCNQVG
+1 MKNRLFV
-9 SIFLKKKSYLSIPLL
+9 SLL
-24 ISALG
+24 IGAMG
-29 CISSPLVA
+29 YAHSPLMA
-37 REVEIPRIN
+37 KEIELPSIN
-46 VVDVEEG
+46 VIDRQEG
-53 GASAIPGAIDFI
+53 GASSIPGAIDII
-65 SAEEMEMIQ
+65 SPEEMEMIQ
-74 PASLQDALKIVP
+74 PASLQDALKTVP

-163 GVINYQSKTPLKNGT
+163 GVINYQSKTPLKDGI

-184 SHGYKLLELE
+184 SHGYRLLELE
-194 AGASSE
+194 AGTSSE
-200 QNSMGGGINLIT
+200 QKSMGGGINLIT
-212 SEADGFRNNGYR
+212 SEANGFRNNGYR

-233 MAIGQN
+233 MAIGQS
-239 QWLGIKL
+239 QWLGLKL

-264 FAQTPTKN
+264 FIHTPTKN
-272 PAPDDQFLSH
+272 PAPDDQFLSN
-282 RTSFDINHDL
+282 RTSFDINHEL
-292 EINSDIKLKTLLYW
+292 EIDTSTKLKTLMYW

-322 RQGTSFVEC
+322 RQGTSFVDC

-349 VDSRLFVHY
+349 IDSRLFTNY
-358 QAFGIKNES
+358 QAFGIQNES

-372 LHSERMSN
+372 LHSETMSN
-380 KTDRSN
+380 KTERSN
-386 AGPRARTGITTGHD
+386 AGPRARTGVITGNE
-400 NNDAKAMALYMQ
+400 NNDAKAVALYLQ
-412 NRFLFSDQFAVTPGV
+412 NRFLFTDQFAVTPGV

-432 QQTRKNAINGA
+432 RQNRKNEMNGVQGQA
-443 SGEVHNTEI
+443 NNTEL
-452 VPGIGATWQPMPELQ
+452 VPGIGATWQLAPELQ

-477 PAMVSAAISGDGV
+477 PAMISAAISGDGV
-490 DQQLDAER
+490 DQKLDAER
-498 SMNFEIGLR
+498 SMNIEFGFR
-507 GKANV
+507 GQAQK
-512 WTYEAAVFRMDFSNQ
+512 WTYEGAAFRMDFSNQ
-527 IVNQALSAGIS
+527 IVNQALSGGIS

-559 SAWSLLA
+559 SAWSVLA

-574 EFKGGGLG
+574 EFKGGALG

-593 LTGNFGLNYSKDG
+593 LTGNLGLNYSKDG

-619 YADSANTVAESNDG
+619 YADSANTVEESNDG

-640 YTTVNWSVVYS
+640 FTTLNWSVVYS
-651 PRKDLKLFGVVRNLF
+651 PKRDIKLFGVVRNLF

>member
-1 MKTCNQVG
+1 MKNRLFV
-9 SIFLKKKSYLSIPLL
+9 SLL
-24 ISALG
+24 IGAMG
-29 CISSPLVA
+29 YAHSPLMA
-37 REVEIPRIN
+37 KEIELPSIN
-46 VVDVEEG
+46 VIDRQEG
-53 GASAIPGAIDFI
+53 GASSIPGAIDII
-65 SAEEMEMIQ
+65 SPEEMEMIQ

-163 GVINYQSKTPLKNGT
+163 GVINYQSKTPLKDGI

-184 SHGYKLLELE
+184 SHGYRLLELE
-194 AGASSE
+194 AGTSSE
-200 QNSMGGGINLIT
+200 QKSMGGGINLIT
-212 SEADGFRNNGYR
+212 SEANGFRNNGYR

-233 MAIGQN
+233 MAIGQS
-239 QWLGIKL
+239 QWLGLKL

-264 FAQTPTKN
+264 FIHTPTKN
-272 PAPDDQFLSH
+272 PAPDDQFLSN
-282 RTSFDINHDL
+282 RTSFDINHEL
-292 EINSDIKLKTLLYW
+292 EIDTSAKLKTLMYW

-322 RQGTSFVEC
+322 RQGTSFVDC

-349 VDSRLFVHY
+349 IDSRLFTNY
-358 QAFGIKNES
+358 QAFGIQNES

-372 LHSERMSN
+372 LHSETMSN
-380 KTDRSN
+380 KTERSN
-386 AGPRARTGITTGHD
+386 AGPRARTGVITGNE
-400 NNDAKAMALYMQ
+400 NNDAKAVALYLQ
-412 NRFLFSDQFAVTPGV
+412 NRFLFTDQFAVTPGV

-432 QQTRKNAINGA
+432 RQNRKNEMNGVQGQA
-443 SGEVHNTEI
+443 NNTEL
-452 VPGIGATWQPMPELQ
+452 VPGIGATWQLAPELQ

-477 PAMVSAAISGDGV
+477 PAMISAAISGDGV
-490 DQQLDAER
+490 DQKLDAER
-498 SMNFEIGLR
+498 SMNIEFGFR
-507 GKANV
+507 GQAQK
-512 WTYEAAVFRMDFSNQ
+512 WTYEGAAFRMDFSNQ
-527 IVNQALSAGIS
+527 IVNQALSGGIS

-559 SAWSLLA
+559 SAWSVLA

-574 EFKGGGLG
+574 EFKGGALG

-593 LTGNFGLNYSKDG
+593 LTGNLGLNYSKDG

-619 YADSANTVAESNDG
+619 YADSANTVQESNDG

-640 YTTVNWSVVYS
+640 FTTLNWSVVYS
-651 PRKDLKLFGVVRNLF
+651 PQKDLKLFGVVRNLF

>member
-1 MKTCNQVG
+1 MKNRLFV
-9 SIFLKKKSYLSIPLL
+9 SLL
-24 ISALG
+24 IGAMG
-29 CISSPLVA
+29 YAHSPLMA
-37 REVEIPRIN
+37 KEIELPSIN
-46 VVDVEEG
+46 VIDRQEG
-53 GASAIPGAIDFI
+53 GASSIPGAIDII
-65 SAEEMEMIQ
+65 SPEEMEMIQ

-163 GVINYQSKTPLKNGT
+163 GVINYQSKTPLKDGI

-184 SHGYKLLELE
+184 SHGYRLLELE
-194 AGASSE
+194 AGTSSE
-200 QNSMGGGINLIT
+200 QKSMGGGINLIT
-212 SEADGFRNNGYR
+212 SEANGFRNNGYR

-233 MAIGQN
+233 MAIGQS
-239 QWLGIKL
+239 QWLGLKL

-264 FAQTPTKN
+264 FIHTPTKN
-272 PAPDDQFLSH
+272 PAPDDQFLSN
-282 RTSFDINHDL
+282 RTSFDINHEL
-292 EINSDIKLKTLLYW
+292 EIDTSTKLKTLMYW

-322 RQGTSFVEC
+322 RQGTSFVDC

-349 VDSRLFVHY
+349 IDSRLFTNY
-358 QAFGIKNES
+358 QAFGIQNES

-372 LHSERMSN
+372 LHSETMSN
-380 KTDRSN
+380 KTERSN
-386 AGPRARTGITTGHD
+386 AGPRARTGVITGNE
-400 NNDAKAMALYMQ
+400 NNDAKAVALYLQ
-412 NRFLFSDQFAVTPGV
+412 NRFLFTDQFAVTPGV

-432 QQTRKNAINGA
+432 RQNRKNEMNGVQGQA
-443 SGEVHNTEI
+443 NNTEL
-452 VPGIGATWQPMPELQ
+452 VPGIGATWQLAPELQ

-477 PAMVSAAISGDGV
+477 PAMISAAISGDGV
-490 DQQLDAER
+490 DQKLDAER
-498 SMNFEIGLR
+498 SMNIEFGFR
-507 GKANV
+507 GQAQK
-512 WTYEAAVFRMDFSNQ
+512 WTYEGAAFRMDFSNQ
-527 IVNQALSAGIS
+527 IVNQALSGGIS

-559 SAWSLLA
+559 SAWSVLA

-574 EFKGGGLG
+574 EFKGGALG

-593 LTGNFGLNYSKDG
+593 LTGNLGLNYSKDG

-619 YADSANTVAESNDG
+619 YADSVNTVEESNDG

-640 YTTVNWSVVYS
+640 FTTLNWSVVYS
-651 PRKDLKLFGVVRNLF
+651 PQKHLKLFGVVRNLF

>member
-1 MKTCNQVG
+1 MKNRLFV
-9 SIFLKKKSYLSIPLL
+9 SLL
-24 ISALG
+24 IGAMG
-29 CISSPLVA
+29 YAHSPLMA
-37 REVEIPRIN
+37 KEIELPSIN
-46 VVDVEEG
+46 VIDRQEG
-53 GASAIPGAIDFI
+53 GASSIPGAIDII
-65 SAEEMEMIQ
+65 SPEEMEMIQ
-74 PASLQDALKIVP
+74 PASLQDALKTVP

-163 GVINYQSKTPLKNGT
+163 GVINYQSKTPLKDGI

-184 SHGYKLLELE
+184 SHGYRLLELE
-194 AGASSE
+194 AGTSSE
-200 QNSMGGGINLIT
+200 QKSMGGGINLIT
-212 SEADGFRNNGYR
+212 SEANGFRNNGYR

-233 MAIGQN
+233 MAIGQS
-239 QWLGIKL
+239 QWLGLKL

-264 FAQTPTKN
+264 FIHTPTKN
-272 PAPDDQFLSH
+272 PAPDDQFLSN
-282 RTSFDINHDL
+282 RTSFDINHEL
-292 EINSDIKLKTLLYW
+292 EIDTSTKLKTLMYW

-322 RQGTSFVEC
+322 RQGTSFVDC

-349 VDSRLFVHY
+349 IDSRLFTNY
-358 QAFGIKNES
+358 QAFGIQNES

-372 LHSERMSN
+372 LHSETMSN
-380 KTDRSN
+380 KTERSN
-386 AGPRARTGITTGHD
+386 AGPRARTGVITGNE
-400 NNDAKAMALYMQ
+400 NNDAKAVALYLQ
-412 NRFLFSDQFAVTPGV
+412 NRFLFTDQFAVTPGV

-432 QQTRKNAINGA
+432 RQNRKNEMNGVQGQA
-443 SGEVHNTEI
+443 NNTEL
-452 VPGIGATWQPMPELQ
+452 VPGIGATWQLAPELQ

-477 PAMVSAAISGDGV
+477 PAMISAAISGDGV
-490 DQQLDAER
+490 DQKLDAER
-498 SMNFEIGLR
+498 SMNIEFGFR
-507 GKANV
+507 GQAQK
-512 WTYEAAVFRMDFSNQ
+512 WTYEGAAFRMDFSNQ
-527 IVNQALSAGIS
+527 IVNQALSGGIS

-559 SAWSLLA
+559 SAWSVLA

-574 EFKGGGLG
+574 EFKGGTLG

-593 LTGNFGLNYSKDG
+593 LTGNLGLNYSKDG

-619 YADSANTVAESNDG
+619 YADSANTVEESNDG

-640 YTTVNWSVVYS
+640 FTTLNWSVVYS
-651 PRKDLKLFGVVRNLF
+651 PQKDLKLFGVVRNLF

>member
-1 MKTCNQVG
+1 MKNRLFVT
-9 SIFLKKKSYLSIPLL
+9 LL
-24 ISALG
+24 IGAMG
-29 CISSPLVA
+29 YAHSPLMA
-37 REVEIPRIN
+37 KEIELPSIN
-46 VVDVEEG
+46 VIDRQEG
-53 GASAIPGAIDFI
+53 GASSIPGAIDII
-65 SAEEMEMIQ
+65 SPEEMEMIQ
-74 PASLQDALKIVP
+74 PASLQDALKTVP

-163 GVINYQSKTPLKNGT
+163 GVINYQSKTPLKDGI

-184 SHGYKLLELE
+184 SHGYRLLELE
-194 AGASSE
+194 AGTSSE
-200 QNSMGGGINLIT
+200 QKSMGGGINLIT
-212 SEADGFRNNGYR
+212 SEANGFRNNGYR

-233 MAIGQN
+233 MAIGQS
-239 QWLGIKL
+239 QWLGLKL

-264 FAQTPTKN
+264 FIHTPTKN
-272 PAPDDQFLSH
+272 PAPDDQFLSN
-282 RTSFDINHDL
+282 RTSFDINHEL
-292 EINSDIKLKTLLYW
+292 EIDTSTKLKTLMYW

-322 RQGTSFVEC
+322 RQGTSFVDC

-349 VDSRLFVHY
+349 IDSRLFTNY
-358 QAFGIKNES
+358 QAFGIQNES

-372 LHSERMSN
+372 LHSETMSN
-380 KTDRSN
+380 KTERSN
-386 AGPRARTGITTGHD
+386 AGPRARTGVITGNE
-400 NNDAKAMALYMQ
+400 NNDAKAVALYLQ
-412 NRFLFSDQFAVTPGV
+412 NRFLFTDQFAVTPGV

-432 QQTRKNAINGA
+432 RQNRKNEMNGVQGQA
-443 SGEVHNTEI
+443 NNTEL
-452 VPGIGATWQPMPELQ
+452 VPGIGATWQLAPELQ

-477 PAMVSAAISGDGV
+477 PAMISAAISGDGV
-490 DQQLDAER
+490 DQKLDAER
-498 SMNFEIGLR
+498 SMNIEFGFR
-507 GKANV
+507 GQAQK
-512 WTYEAAVFRMDFSNQ
+512 WTYEGAAFRMDFSNQ
-527 IVNQALSAGIS
+527 IVNQALSGGIS

-559 SAWSLLA
+559 SAWSVLA

-574 EFKGGGLG
+574 EFKGGTLG

-593 LTGNFGLNYSKDG
+593 LTGNLGLNYSKDG

-619 YADSANTVAESNDG
+619 YADSANTVQESNDG

-640 YTTVNWSVVYS
+640 FTTLNWSIVYS
-651 PRKDLKLFGVVRNLF
+651 PQKDLKLFGVVRNLF

>member
-1 MKTCNQVG
+1 MKNRLFV
-9 SIFLKKKSYLSIPLL
+9 SLL
-24 ISALG
+24 IGAMG
-29 CISSPLVA
+29 YAHSPLMA
-37 REVEIPRIN
+37 KEIELPSIN
-46 VVDVEEG
+46 VIDRQEG
-53 GASAIPGAIDFI
+53 GASSIPGAIDII
-65 SAEEMEMIQ
+65 SPEEMEMIQ

-163 GVINYQSKTPLKNGT
+163 GVINYQSKTPLKDGI

-184 SHGYKLLELE
+184 SHGYRLLELE
-194 AGASSE
+194 AGTSSE
-200 QNSMGGGINLIT
+200 QKSMGGGINLIT
-212 SEADGFRNNGYR
+212 SEANGFRNNGYR

-233 MAIGQN
+233 MAIGQS
-239 QWLGIKL
+239 QWLGLKL

-264 FAQTPTKN
+264 FIHTPTKN
-272 PAPDDQFLSH
+272 PAPDDQFLSN
-282 RTSFDINHDL
+282 RTSFDINHEL
-292 EINSDIKLKTLLYW
+292 EIDTSTKLKTLMYW

-322 RQGTSFVEC
+322 RQGTSFVDC

-349 VDSRLFVHY
+349 IDSRLFTNY
-358 QAFGIKNES
+358 QAFGIQNES

-372 LHSERMSN
+372 LHSETMSN
-380 KTDRSN
+380 KTERSN
-386 AGPRARTGITTGHD
+386 AGPRARTGVITGNE
-400 NNDAKAMALYMQ
+400 NNDAKAVALYLQ
-412 NRFLFSDQFAVTPGV
+412 NRFLFTDQFAVTPGV

-432 QQTRKNAINGA
+432 RQNRKNEMNGVQGQ
-443 SGEVHNTEI
+443 SNNTEL
-452 VPGIGATWQPMPELQ
+452 VPGIGATWQLAPELQ

-477 PAMVSAAISGDGV
+477 PAMISAAISGDGV
-490 DQQLDAER
+490 DQKLDAER
-498 SMNFEIGLR
+498 SMNIEFGFR
-507 GKANV
+507 GQAQK
-512 WTYEAAVFRMDFSNQ
+512 WTYEGAAFRMDFSNQ
-527 IVNQALSAGIS
+527 IVNQALSGGIS

-559 SAWSLLA
+559 SAWSVLA

-574 EFKGGGLG
+574 EFKGGALG

-593 LTGNFGLNYSKDG
+593 LTGNLGLNYSQDG

-619 YADSANTVAESNDG
+619 YADSANTVEESNDG

-640 YTTVNWSVVYS
+640 FTTLNWSVVYS
-651 PRKDLKLFGVVRNLF
+651 PQKDLKLFGVVRNLF

>member
-1 MKTCNQVG
+1 MKNRLFV
-9 SIFLKKKSYLSIPLL
+9 SLL
-24 ISALG
+24 IGAMG
-29 CISSPLVA
+29 YAHSPLMA
-37 REVEIPRIN
+37 KEIELPSIN
-46 VVDVEEG
+46 VIDRQEG
-53 GASAIPGAIDFI
+53 GASSIPGAIDII
-65 SAEEMEMIQ
+65 SPEEMEMIQ
-74 PASLQDALKIVP
+74 PASLQDALKTVP

-163 GVINYQSKTPLKNGT
+163 GVINYQSKTPLKDGI

-184 SHGYKLLELE
+184 SHGYRLLELE
-194 AGASSE
+194 AGTSSE
-200 QNSMGGGINLIT
+200 QKSMGGGINLIT
-212 SEADGFRNNGYR
+212 SEANGFRNNGYR

-233 MAIGQN
+233 MAIGQS
-239 QWLGIKL
+239 QWLGLKL

-264 FAQTPTKN
+264 FIHTPTKN
-272 PAPDDQFLSH
+272 PAPDDQFLSN
-282 RTSFDINHDL
+282 RTSFDINHEL
-292 EINSDIKLKTLLYW
+292 EIDTSTKLKTLMYW

-322 RQGTSFVEC
+322 RQGTSFVDC

-349 VDSRLFVHY
+349 IDSRLFTNY
-358 QAFGIKNES
+358 QAFGIQNES

-372 LHSERMSN
+372 LHSETMSN
-380 KTDRSN
+380 KTERSN
-386 AGPRARTGITTGHD
+386 AGPRARTGVITGNE
-400 NNDAKAMALYMQ
+400 NNDAKAVALYLQ
-412 NRFLFSDQFAVTPGV
+412 NRFLFTDQFAVTPGV

-432 QQTRKNAINGA
+432 RQNRKNEMNGVQGQA
-443 SGEVHNTEI
+443 NNTEL
-452 VPGIGATWQPMPELQ
+452 VPGIGATWQLAPELQ

-477 PAMVSAAISGDGV
+477 PAMISAAISGDGV
-490 DQQLDAER
+490 DQKLDAER
-498 SMNFEIGLR
+498 SMNIEFGFR
-507 GKANV
+507 GQAQK
-512 WTYEAAVFRMDFSNQ
+512 WTYEGAAFRMDFSNQ
-527 IVNQALSAGIS
+527 IVNQALSGGIS

-559 SAWSLLA
+559 SAWSVLA

-574 EFKGGGLG
+574 EFKGGALG

-588 PYTPK
+588 PYTPR
-593 LTGNFGLNYSKDG
+593 LTGNLGLNYSKDG

-619 YADSANTVAESNDG
+619 YADSANTVQESNDG

-640 YTTVNWSVVYS
+640 FTTLNWSVVYS
-651 PRKDLKLFGVVRNLF
+651 PQKDLKLFGVVRNLF

>member
-1 MKTCNQVG
+1 MKNRLFV
-9 SIFLKKKSYLSIPLL
+9 SLL
-24 ISALG
+24 IGAMG
-29 CISSPLVA
+29 YAHSPLMA
-37 REVEIPRIN
+37 KEIELPSIN
-46 VVDVEEG
+46 VIDRQEG
-53 GASAIPGAIDFI
+53 GASSIPGAIDII
-65 SAEEMEMIQ
+65 SPEEMEMIQ

-163 GVINYQSKTPLKNGT
+163 GVINYQSKTPLKDGI

-184 SHGYKLLELE
+184 SHGYRLLELE
-194 AGASSE
+194 AGTSSE
-200 QNSMGGGINLIT
+200 QKSMGGGINLIT
-212 SEADGFRNNGYR
+212 SEANGFRNNGYR

-233 MAIGQN
+233 MAIGQS
-239 QWLGIKL
+239 QWLGLKL

-264 FAQTPTKN
+264 FIHTPTKN
-272 PAPDDQFLSH
+272 PAPDDQFLSN
-282 RTSFDINHDL
+282 RTSFDINHEL
-292 EINSDIKLKTLLYW
+292 EIDTSTKLKTLMYW

-322 RQGTSFVEC
+322 RQGTSFVDC

-349 VDSRLFVHY
+349 IDSRLFTNY
-358 QAFGIKNES
+358 QAFGIQNES

-372 LHSERMSN
+372 LHSETMSN
-380 KTDRSN
+380 KTERSN
-386 AGPRARTGITTGHD
+386 AGPRARTGVITGNE
-400 NNDAKAMALYMQ
+400 NNDAKAVALYLQ
-412 NRFLFSDQFAVTPGV
+412 NRFLFTDQFAVTPGV

-432 QQTRKNAINGA
+432 RQNRKNEMNGVQGQA
-443 SGEVHNTEI
+443 NNTEL
-452 VPGIGATWQPMPELQ
+452 VPGIGATWQLAPELQ

-477 PAMVSAAISGDGV
+477 PAMISAAISGDGV
-490 DQQLDAER
+490 DQKLDAER
-498 SMNFEIGLR
+498 SMNIEFGFR
-507 GKANV
+507 GQAQK
-512 WTYEAAVFRMDFSNQ
+512 WTYEGAAFRMDFSNQ
-527 IVNQALSAGIS
+527 IVNQALSGGIS

-559 SAWSLLA
+559 SAWSVLA

-574 EFKGGGLG
+574 EFKGGALG

-593 LTGNFGLNYSKDG
+593 LTGNLGLNYSKDG

-619 YADSANTVAESNDG
+619 YADSTNTVQESNDG

-640 YTTVNWSVVYS
+640 FTTLNWSVVYS
-651 PRKDLKLFGVVRNLF
+651 PKRDIKLFGVVRNLF

-682 AERNFELGLAYQF
+682 AERNFEIGLAYQF

>member
-1 MKTCNQVG
+1 MKNRLFV
-9 SIFLKKKSYLSIPLL
+9 SLL
-24 ISALG
+24 IGAMG
-29 CISSPLVA
+29 YAHSPLMA
-37 REVEIPRIN
+37 KEIELPSIN
-46 VVDVEEG
+46 VIDRQEG
-53 GASAIPGAIDFI
+53 GASSIPGAIDII
-65 SAEEMEMIQ
+65 SPEEMEMIQ
-74 PASLQDALKIVP
+74 PASLQDALKTVP

-163 GVINYQSKTPLKNGT
+163 GVINYQSKTPLKDGI

-184 SHGYKLLELE
+184 SHGYRLLELE
-194 AGASSE
+194 AGTSSE
-200 QNSMGGGINLIT
+200 QKSMGGGINLIT
-212 SEADGFRNNGYR
+212 SEANGFRNNGYR

-233 MAIGQN
+233 MAIGQS
-239 QWLGIKL
+239 QWLGLKL

-264 FAQTPTKN
+264 FIHTPTKN
-272 PAPDDQFLSH
+272 PAPDDQFLSN
-282 RTSFDINHDL
+282 RTSFDINHEL
-292 EINSDIKLKTLLYW
+292 EIDTSTKLKTLMYW

-322 RQGTSFVEC
+322 RQGTSFVDC

-349 VDSRLFVHY
+349 IDSRLFTNY
-358 QAFGIKNES
+358 QAFGIQNES

-372 LHSERMSN
+372 LHSETMSN
-380 KTDRSN
+380 KTERSN
-386 AGPRARTGITTGHD
+386 AGPRARTGVITGNE
-400 NNDAKAMALYMQ
+400 NNDAKAVALYLQ
-412 NRFLFSDQFAVTPGV
+412 NRFLFTDQFAVTPGV

-432 QQTRKNAINGA
+432 RQNRKNEMNGVQGQA
-443 SGEVHNTEI
+443 NNTEL
-452 VPGIGATWQPMPELQ
+452 VPGIGATWQLAPELQ

-477 PAMVSAAISGDGV
+477 PAMISAAISGDGV
-490 DQQLDAER
+490 DQKLDAER
-498 SMNFEIGLR
+498 SMNIEFGFR
-507 GKANV
+507 GQAQK
-512 WTYEAAVFRMDFSNQ
+512 WTYEGAAFRMDFSNQ
-527 IVNQALSAGIS
+527 IVNQALSGGIS

-559 SAWSLLA
+559 SAWSVLA

-574 EFKGGGLG
+574 EFKGGALG

-593 LTGNFGLNYSKDG
+593 LTGNLGLNYSKDG

-619 YADSANTVAESNDG
+619 YADSANTVQESNDG

-640 YTTVNWSVVYS
+640 FTTLNWSVVYS
-651 PRKDLKLFGVVRNLF
+651 PKRDIKLFGVVRNLF

-682 AERNFELGLAYQF
+682 AERNFEIGLAYQF

>member
-1 MKTCNQVG
+1 MKNRLFV
-9 SIFLKKKSYLSIPLL
+9 SLL
-24 ISALG
+24 IGAMG
-29 CISSPLVA
+29 YAHSPLMA
-37 REVEIPRIN
+37 KEIELPSIN
-46 VVDVEEG
+46 VIDRQEG
-53 GASAIPGAIDFI
+53 GASSIPGAIDII
-65 SAEEMEMIQ
+65 SPEEMEMIQ

-163 GVINYQSKTPLKNGT
+163 GVINYQSKTPLKDGI

-184 SHGYKLLELE
+184 SHGYRLLELE
-194 AGASSE
+194 AGTSSE
-200 QNSMGGGINLIT
+200 QKSMGGGINLIT
-212 SEADGFRNNGYR
+212 SEANGFRNNGYR

-233 MAIGQN
+233 MAIGQS
-239 QWLGIKL
+239 QWLGLKL

-264 FAQTPTKN
+264 FIHTPTKN
-272 PAPDDQFLSH
+272 PAPDDQFLSN
-282 RTSFDINHDL
+282 RTSFDINHEL
-292 EINSDIKLKTLLYW
+292 EIDTSTKLKTLMYW

-322 RQGTSFVEC
+322 RQGTSFVDC

-349 VDSRLFVHY
+349 IDSRLFTNY
-358 QAFGIKNES
+358 QAFGIQNES

-372 LHSERMSN
+372 LHSETMSN
-380 KTDRSN
+380 KTERSN
-386 AGPRARTGITTGHD
+386 AGPRARTGVITGNE
-400 NNDAKAMALYMQ
+400 NNDAKAVALYLQ
-412 NRFLFSDQFAVTPGV
+412 NRFLFTDQFAVTPGV

-432 QQTRKNAINGA
+432 RQNRKNEMNGVQGQA
-443 SGEVHNTEI
+443 NNTEL
-452 VPGIGATWQPMPELQ
+452 VPGIGATWQLAPELQ

-477 PAMVSAAISGDGV
+477 PAMISAAISGDGV
-490 DQQLDAER
+490 DQKLDAER
-498 SMNFEIGLR
+498 SMNIEFGFR
-507 GKANV
+507 GQAQK
-512 WTYEAAVFRMDFSNQ
+512 WTYEGAAFRMDFSNQ
-527 IVNQALSAGIS
+527 IVNQALSGGIS

-559 SAWSLLA
+559 SAWSVLA

-574 EFKGGGLG
+574 EFKGGALG

-593 LTGNFGLNYSKDG
+593 LTGNLGLNYSKDG

-619 YADSANTVAESNDG
+619 YADSANTVQESNDG

-640 YTTVNWSVVYS
+640 FTTLNWSIVYS
-651 PRKDLKLFGVVRNLF
+651 PQKDLKLFGVVRNLF

>member
-1 MKTCNQVG
+1 MKNRLFV
-9 SIFLKKKSYLSIPLL
+9 SLL
-24 ISALG
+24 IGAMG
-29 CISSPLVA
+29 YAHSPLMA
-37 REVEIPRIN
+37 KEIELPSIN
-46 VVDVEEG
+46 VIDRQEG
-53 GASAIPGAIDFI
+53 GASSIPGAIDII
-65 SAEEMEMIQ
+65 SPEEMEMIQ
-74 PASLQDALKIVP
+74 PASLQDALKTVP

-163 GVINYQSKTPLKNGT
+163 GVINYQSKTPLKDGI

-184 SHGYKLLELE
+184 SHGYRLLELE
-194 AGASSE
+194 AGTSSE
-200 QNSMGGGINLIT
+200 QKSMGGGINLIT
-212 SEADGFRNNGYR
+212 SEANGFRNNGYR

-233 MAIGQN
+233 MAIGQS
-239 QWLGIKL
+239 QWLGLKL

-264 FAQTPTKN
+264 FIHTPTKN
-272 PAPDDQFLSH
+272 PAPDDQFLSN
-282 RTSFDINHDL
+282 RTSFDINHEL
-292 EINSDIKLKTLLYW
+292 EIDTSTKLKTLMYW

-322 RQGTSFVEC
+322 RQGTSFVDC

-349 VDSRLFVHY
+349 IDSRLFTNY
-358 QAFGIKNES
+358 QAFGIQNES

-372 LHSERMSN
+372 LHSETMSN
-380 KTDRSN
+380 KTERSN
-386 AGPRARTGITTGHD
+386 AGPRARTGVITGNE
-400 NNDAKAMALYMQ
+400 NNDAKAVALYLQ
-412 NRFLFSDQFAVTPGV
+412 NRFLFTDQFAVTPGV

-432 QQTRKNAINGA
+432 RQNRKNEMNGVQGQA
-443 SGEVHNTEI
+443 NNTEL
-452 VPGIGATWQPMPELQ
+452 VPGIGATWQLAPELQ

-477 PAMVSAAISGDGV
+477 PAMISAAISGDGV
-490 DQQLDAER
+490 DQKLDAER
-498 SMNFEIGLR
+498 SMNIEFGFR
-507 GKANV
+507 GQAQK
-512 WTYEAAVFRMDFSNQ
+512 WTYEGAAFRMDFSNQ
-527 IVNQALSAGIS
+527 IVNQALSGGIS

-559 SAWSLLA
+559 SAWSVLA

-574 EFKGGGLG
+574 EFKGGTLG

-593 LTGNFGLNYSKDG
+593 LTGNLGLNYSKAG

-619 YADSANTVAESNDG
+619 YADSANTVQESNDG

-640 YTTVNWSVVYS
+640 FTTLNWSIVYS
-651 PRKDLKLFGVVRNLF
+651 PQKDLKLFGVVRNLF

>member
-1 MKTCNQVG
+1 MKNRLFV
-9 SIFLKKKSYLSIPLL
+9 SLL
-24 ISALG
+24 IGAMG
-29 CISSPLVA
+29 YAHSPLMA
-37 REVEIPRIN
+37 KEIELPSIN
-46 VVDVEEG
+46 VIDRQEG
-53 GASAIPGAIDFI
+53 GASSIPGAIDII
-65 SAEEMEMIQ
+65 SPEEMEMIQ
-74 PASLQDALKIVP
+74 PASLQDALKTVP

-163 GVINYQSKTPLKNGT
+163 GVINYQSKTPLKDGI

-184 SHGYKLLELE
+184 SHGYRLLELE
-194 AGASSE
+194 AGTSSE
-200 QNSMGGGINLIT
+200 QKSMGGGINLIT
-212 SEADGFRNNGYR
+212 SEANGFRNNGYR

-233 MAIGQN
+233 MAIGQS
-239 QWLGIKL
+239 QWLGLKL

-264 FAQTPTKN
+264 FIHTPTKN
-272 PAPDDQFLSH
+272 PAPDDQFLSN
-282 RTSFDINHDL
+282 RTSFDINHEL
-292 EINSDIKLKTLLYW
+292 EIDTSTKLKTLMYW

-322 RQGTSFVEC
+322 RQGTSFVDC

-349 VDSRLFVHY
+349 IDSRLFTNY
-358 QAFGIKNES
+358 QAFGIQNES

-372 LHSERMSN
+372 LHSETMSN
-380 KTDRSN
+380 KTERSN
-386 AGPRARTGITTGHD
+386 AGPRARTGVITGNE
-400 NNDAKAMALYMQ
+400 NNDAKAVALYLQ
-412 NRFLFSDQFAVTPGV
+412 NRFLFTDQFAVTPGV

-432 QQTRKNAINGA
+432 RQNRKNEMNGVQGQA
-443 SGEVHNTEI
+443 NNTEL
-452 VPGIGATWQPMPELQ
+452 VPGIGATWQLAPELQ

-477 PAMVSAAISGDGV
+477 PAMISAAISGDGV
-490 DQQLDAER
+490 DQKLDAER
-498 SMNFEIGLR
+498 SMNIEFGFR
-507 GKANV
+507 GQAQK
-512 WTYEAAVFRMDFSNQ
+512 WTYEGAAFRMDFSNQ
-527 IVNQALSAGIS
+527 IVNQALSGGIS

-559 SAWSLLA
+559 SAWSVLA

-574 EFKGGGLG
+574 EFKGGALG

-593 LTGNFGLNYSKDG
+593 LTGNLGLNYSKDG

-619 YADSANTVAESNDG
+619 YADSANTVEESNDG

-640 YTTVNWSVVYS
+640 FTTLNWSVVYS
-651 PRKDLKLFGVVRNLF
+651 PKRDIKLFGVVRNLF

-682 AERNFELGLAYQF
+682 AERNFEIGLAYQF

>member
-1 MKTCNQVG
+1 MKNRLFV
-9 SIFLKKKSYLSIPLL
+9 SLL
-24 ISALG
+24 IGAMG
-29 CISSPLVA
+29 YAHSPLMA
-37 REVEIPRIN
+37 KEIELPSIN
-46 VVDVEEG
+46 VIDRQEG
-53 GASAIPGAIDFI
+53 GASSIPGAIDII
-65 SAEEMEMIQ
+65 SPEEMEMIQ

-163 GVINYQSKTPLKNGT
+163 GVINYQSKTPLKDGI

-184 SHGYKLLELE
+184 SHGYRLLELE
-194 AGASSE
+194 AGTSSE
-200 QNSMGGGINLIT
+200 QKSMGGGINLIT
-212 SEADGFRNNGYR
+212 SEANGFRNNGYR

-233 MAIGQN
+233 MAIGQS
-239 QWLGIKL
+239 QWLGLKL

-264 FAQTPTKN
+264 FIHTPTKN
-272 PAPDDQFLSH
+272 PAPDDQFLSN
-282 RTSFDINHDL
+282 RTSFDINHEL
-292 EINSDIKLKTLLYW
+292 EIDTSTKLKTLMYW

-322 RQGTSFVEC
+322 RQGTSFVDC

-349 VDSRLFVHY
+349 IDSRLFTNY
-358 QAFGIKNES
+358 QAFGIQNES

-372 LHSERMSN
+372 LHSETMSN
-380 KTDRSN
+380 KTERSN
-386 AGPRARTGITTGHD
+386 AGPRARTGVITGNE
-400 NNDAKAMALYMQ
+400 NNDAKAVALYLQ
-412 NRFLFSDQFAVTPGV
+412 NRFLFTDQFAVTPGV

-432 QQTRKNAINGA
+432 RQNRKNEMNGVQGQA
-443 SGEVHNTEI
+443 NNTEL
-452 VPGIGATWQPMPELQ
+452 VPGIGATWQLAPELQ

-477 PAMVSAAISGDGV
+477 PAMISAAISGDGV
-490 DQQLDAER
+490 DQKLDAER
-498 SMNFEIGLR
+498 SMNIEFGFR
-507 GKANV
+507 GQAQK
-512 WTYEAAVFRMDFSNQ
+512 WTYEGAAFRMDFSNQ
-527 IVNQALSAGIS
+527 IVNQALSGGIS

-559 SAWSLLA
+559 SAWSVLA

-574 EFKGGGLG
+574 EFKGGTLG

-593 LTGNFGLNYSKDG
+593 LTGNLGLNYSKDG

-619 YADSANTVAESNDG
+619 YADSANTVQESNDG

-640 YTTVNWSVVYS
+640 FTTLNWSIVYS
-651 PRKDLKLFGVVRNLF
+651 PQKDLKLFGVVRNLF

>member
-1 MKTCNQVG
+1 MKNRLFV
-9 SIFLKKKSYLSIPLL
+9 SLL
-24 ISALG
+24 IGAMG
-29 CISSPLVA
+29 YAHSPLMA
-37 REVEIPRIN
+37 KEIELPSIN
-46 VVDVEEG
+46 VIDRQEG
-53 GASAIPGAIDFI
+53 GASSIPGAIDII
-65 SAEEMEMIQ
+65 SPEEMEMIQ
-74 PASLQDALKIVP
+74 PASLQDALKTVP

-163 GVINYQSKTPLKNGT
+163 GVINYQSKTPLKDGI

-184 SHGYKLLELE
+184 SHGYRLLELE
-194 AGASSE
+194 AGTSSE
-200 QNSMGGGINLIT
+200 QKSMGGGINLIT
-212 SEADGFRNNGYR
+212 SEANGFRNNGYR

-233 MAIGQN
+233 MAIGQS
-239 QWLGIKL
+239 QWLGLKL

-264 FAQTPTKN
+264 FIHTPTKN
-272 PAPDDQFLSH
+272 PAPDDQFLSN
-282 RTSFDINHDL
+282 RTSFDINHEL
-292 EINSDIKLKTLLYW
+292 EIDTSTKLKTLMYW

-322 RQGTSFVEC
+322 RQGTSFVDC

-349 VDSRLFVHY
+349 IDSRLFTNY
-358 QAFGIKNES
+358 QAFGIQNES

-372 LHSERMSN
+372 LHSETMSN
-380 KTDRSN
+380 KTERSN
-386 AGPRARTGITTGHD
+386 AGPRARTGVITGNE
-400 NNDAKAMALYMQ
+400 NNDAKAVALYLQ
-412 NRFLFSDQFAVTPGV
+412 NRFLFTDQFAVTPGV

-432 QQTRKNAINGA
+432 RQNRKNEMNGVQGQA
-443 SGEVHNTEI
+443 NNTEL
-452 VPGIGATWQPMPELQ
+452 VPGIGATWQLAPELQ

-477 PAMVSAAISGDGV
+477 PAMISAAISGDGV
-490 DQQLDAER
+490 DQKLDAER
-498 SMNFEIGLR
+498 SMNIEFGFR
-507 GKANV
+507 GQAQK
-512 WTYEAAVFRMDFSNQ
+512 WTYEGAAFRMDFSNQ
-527 IVNQALSAGIS
+527 IVNQALSGGIS

-559 SAWSLLA
+559 SAWSVLA

-574 EFKGGGLG
+574 EFKGGTLG

-593 LTGNFGLNYSKDG
+593 LTGNLGLNYSKDG

-619 YADSANTVAESNDG
+619 YADSVNTVEESNDG

-640 YTTVNWSVVYS
+640 FTTLNWSVVYS
-651 PRKDLKLFGVVRNLF
+651 PKRDIKLFGVVRNLF

>member
-1 MKTCNQVG
+1 MKNRLFV
-9 SIFLKKKSYLSIPLL
+9 SLL
-24 ISALG
+24 IGAMG
-29 CISSPLVA
+29 YAHSPLMA
-37 REVEIPRIN
+37 KEIELPSIN
-46 VVDVEEG
+46 VIDRQEG
-53 GASAIPGAIDFI
+53 GASSIPGAIDII
-65 SAEEMEMIQ
+65 SPEEMEMIQ
-74 PASLQDALKIVP
+74 PASLQDALKTVP

-163 GVINYQSKTPLKNGT
+163 GVINYQSKTPLKDGI

-184 SHGYKLLELE
+184 SHGYRLLELE
-194 AGASSE
+194 AGTSSE
-200 QNSMGGGINLIT
+200 QKSMGGGINLIT
-212 SEADGFRNNGYR
+212 SEANGFRNNGYR

-233 MAIGQN
+233 MAIGQS
-239 QWLGIKL
+239 QWLGLKL

-264 FAQTPTKN
+264 FIHTPTKN
-272 PAPDDQFLSH
+272 PAPDDQFLSN
-282 RTSFDINHDL
+282 RTSFDINHEL
-292 EINSDIKLKTLLYW
+292 EIDTSTKLKTLMYW

-322 RQGTSFVEC
+322 RQGTSFVDC

-349 VDSRLFVHY
+349 IDSRLFTNY
-358 QAFGIKNES
+358 QAFGIQNES

-372 LHSERMSN
+372 LHSETMSN
-380 KTDRSN
+380 KTERSN
-386 AGPRARTGITTGHD
+386 AGPRARTGVITGNE
-400 NNDAKAMALYMQ
+400 NNDAKAVALYLQ
-412 NRFLFSDQFAVTPGV
+412 NRFLFTDQFAVTPGV

-432 QQTRKNAINGA
+432 RQNRKNEMNGVQGQA
-443 SGEVHNTEI
+443 NNTEL
-452 VPGIGATWQPMPELQ
+452 VPGIGATWQLAPELQ

-477 PAMVSAAISGDGV
+477 PAMISAAISGDGV
-490 DQQLDAER
+490 DQKLDAER
-498 SMNFEIGLR
+498 SMNIEFGFR
-507 GKANV
+507 GQAQK
-512 WTYEAAVFRMDFSNQ
+512 WTYEGAAFRMDFSNQ
-527 IVNQALSAGIS
+527 IVNQALSGGIS

-559 SAWSLLA
+559 SAWSVLA

-574 EFKGGGLG
+574 EFKGGALG

-593 LTGNFGLNYSKDG
+593 LTGNLGLNYSKDG

-619 YADSANTVAESNDG
+619 YADSANTVEESNDG

-640 YTTVNWSVVYS
+640 FTTLNWSVVYS
-651 PRKDLKLFGVVRNLF
+651 PQKHLKLFGVVRNLF

>member
-1 MKTCNQVG
+1 MKNRLFV
-9 SIFLKKKSYLSIPLL
+9 SLL
-24 ISALG
+24 IGAMG
-29 CISSPLVA
+29 YAHSPLMA
-37 REVEIPRIN
+37 KEIELPSIN
-46 VVDVEEG
+46 VIDRQEG
-53 GASAIPGAIDFI
+53 GASSIPGAIDII
-65 SAEEMEMIQ
+65 SPEEMEMIQ
-74 PASLQDALKIVP
+74 PASLQDALKTVP

-163 GVINYQSKTPLKNGT
+163 GVINYQSKTPLKDGI

-184 SHGYKLLELE
+184 SHGYRLLELE
-194 AGASSE
+194 AGTSSE
-200 QNSMGGGINLIT
+200 QKSMGGGINLIT
-212 SEADGFRNNGYR
+212 SEANGFRNNGYR

-233 MAIGQN
+233 MAIGQS
-239 QWLGIKL
+239 QWLGLKL

-264 FAQTPTKN
+264 FIHTPTKN
-272 PAPDDQFLSH
+272 PAPDDQFLSN
-282 RTSFDINHDL
+282 RTSFDINHEL
-292 EINSDIKLKTLLYW
+292 EIDTSTKLKTLMYW

-322 RQGTSFVEC
+322 RQGTSFVDC

-349 VDSRLFVHY
+349 IDSRLFTNY
-358 QAFGIKNES
+358 QAFGIQNES

-372 LHSERMSN
+372 LHSETMSN
-380 KTDRSN
+380 KTERSN
-386 AGPRARTGITTGHD
+386 AGPRARTGVITGNE
-400 NNDAKAMALYMQ
+400 NNDAKAVALYLQ
-412 NRFLFSDQFAVTPGV
+412 NRFLFTDQFAVTPGV

-432 QQTRKNAINGA
+432 RQNRKNEMNGVQGQA
-443 SGEVHNTEI
+443 NNTEL
-452 VPGIGATWQPMPELQ
+452 VPGIGATWQLAPELQ

-477 PAMVSAAISGDGV
+477 PAMISAAISGDGV
-490 DQQLDAER
+490 DQKLDAER
-498 SMNFEIGLR
+498 SMNIEFGFR
-507 GKANV
+507 GQAQK
-512 WTYEAAVFRMDFSNQ
+512 WTYEGAAFRMDFSNQ
-527 IVNQALSAGIS
+527 IVNQALSGGIS

-559 SAWSLLA
+559 SAWSVLA

-574 EFKGGGLG
+574 EFKGGTLG

-593 LTGNFGLNYSKDG
+593 LTGNLGLNYSKDG

-619 YADSANTVAESNDG
+619 YADSTNTVQESNDG

-640 YTTVNWSVVYS
+640 FTTLNWSVVYS
-651 PRKDLKLFGVVRNLF
+651 PQKDLKLFGVVRNLF

>member
-1 MKTCNQVG
+1 MKNRLFV
-9 SIFLKKKSYLSIPLL
+9 SLL
-24 ISALG
+24 IGAMG
-29 CISSPLVA
+29 YAHSPLMA
-37 REVEIPRIN
+37 KEIELPSIN
-46 VVDVEEG
+46 VIDRQEG
-53 GASAIPGAIDFI
+53 EASSIPGAIDII
-65 SAEEMEMIQ
+65 SPEEMEMIQ

-163 GVINYQSKTPLKNGT
+163 GVINYQSKTPLKDGI

-184 SHGYKLLELE
+184 SHGYRLLELE
-194 AGASSE
+194 AGTSSE
-200 QNSMGGGINLIT
+200 QKSMGGGINLIT
-212 SEADGFRNNGYR
+212 SEANGFRNNGYR

-233 MAIGQN
+233 MAIGQS
-239 QWLGIKL
+239 QWLGLKL

-264 FAQTPTKN
+264 FIHTPTKN
-272 PAPDDQFLSH
+272 PAPDDQFLSN
-282 RTSFDINHDL
+282 RTSFDINHEL
-292 EINSDIKLKTLLYW
+292 EIDTSTKLKTLMYW

-322 RQGTSFVEC
+322 RQGTSFVDC

-349 VDSRLFVHY
+349 IDSRLFTNY
-358 QAFGIKNES
+358 QAFGIQNES

-372 LHSERMSN
+372 LHSETMSN
-380 KTDRSN
+380 KTERSN
-386 AGPRARTGITTGHD
+386 AGPRARTGVITGNE
-400 NNDAKAMALYMQ
+400 NNDAKAVALYLQ
-412 NRFLFSDQFAVTPGV
+412 NRFLFTDQFAVTPGV

-432 QQTRKNAINGA
+432 RQNRKNEMNGVQGQA
-443 SGEVHNTEI
+443 NNTEL
-452 VPGIGATWQPMPELQ
+452 VPGIGATWQLAPELQ
-467 LYSSVYKGFA
+467 LYSSFYKGFA
-477 PAMVSAAISGDGV
+477 PAMISAAISGDGV
-490 DQQLDAER
+490 DQKLDAER
-498 SMNFEIGLR
+498 SMNIEFGFR
-507 GKANV
+507 GQAQK
-512 WTYEAAVFRMDFSNQ
+512 WTYEGAAFRMDFSNQ
-527 IVNQALSAGIS
+527 IVNQALSGGIS

-559 SAWSLLA
+559 SAWSVLA

-574 EFKGGGLG
+574 EFKGGALG

-593 LTGNFGLNYSKDG
+593 LTGNLGLNYSKDG

-619 YADSANTVAESNDG
+619 YADSVNTVEESNDG
-633 TKGLIPS
+633 TKGLIPAF
-640 YTTVNWSVVYS
+640 TTLNWSVVYS
-651 PRKDLKLFGVVRNLF
+651 PQKHLKLFGIVRNLF

-682 AERNFELGLAYQF
+682 AERNFEIGLAYQF

>member
-1 MKTCNQVG
+1 MKNRLFV
-9 SIFLKKKSYLSIPLL
+9 SLL
-24 ISALG
+24 IGAMG
-29 CISSPLVA
+29 YAHSPLMA
-37 REVEIPRIN
+37 KEIELPSIN
-46 VVDVEEG
+46 VIDRQEG
-53 GASAIPGAIDFI
+53 GASSIPGAIDII
-65 SAEEMEMIQ
+65 SPEEMEMIQ
-74 PASLQDALKIVP
+74 PASLQDALKTVP

-163 GVINYQSKTPLKNGT
+163 GVINYQSKTPLKDGI

-184 SHGYKLLELE
+184 SHGYRLLELE
-194 AGASSE
+194 AGTSSE
-200 QNSMGGGINLIT
+200 QKSMGGGINLIT
-212 SEADGFRNNGYR
+212 SEANGFRNNGYR

-233 MAIGQN
+233 MAIGQS
-239 QWLGIKL
+239 QWLGLKL

-264 FAQTPTKN
+264 FIHTPTKN
-272 PAPDDQFLSH
+272 PAPDDQFLSN
-282 RTSFDINHDL
+282 RTSFDINHEL
-292 EINSDIKLKTLLYW
+292 EIDTSTKLKTLMYW

-322 RQGTSFVEC
+322 RQGTSFVDC

-349 VDSRLFVHY
+349 IDSRLFTNY
-358 QAFGIKNES
+358 QAFGIQNES

-372 LHSERMSN
+372 LHSETMSN
-380 KTDRSN
+380 KTERSN
-386 AGPRARTGITTGHD
+386 AGPRARTGVITGNE
-400 NNDAKAMALYMQ
+400 NNDAKAVALYLQ
-412 NRFLFSDQFAVTPGV
+412 NRFLFTDQFAVTPGV

-432 QQTRKNAINGA
+432 RQNRKNEMNGVQGQA
-443 SGEVHNTEI
+443 NNTEL
-452 VPGIGATWQPMPELQ
+452 VPGIGATWQLAPELQ

-477 PAMVSAAISGDGV
+477 PAMISAAISGDGV
-490 DQQLDAER
+490 DQKLDAER
-498 SMNFEIGLR
+498 SMNIEFGFR
-507 GKANV
+507 GQAQK
-512 WTYEAAVFRMDFSNQ
+512 WTYEGAAFRMDFSNQ
-527 IVNQALSAGIS
+527 IVNQALSGGIS

-559 SAWSLLA
+559 SAWSVLA

-574 EFKGGGLG
+574 EFKGGTLG

-593 LTGNFGLNYSKDG
+593 LTGNLGLNYSKDG

-619 YADSANTVAESNDG
+619 YADSTNTVQESNDG

-640 YTTVNWSVVYS
+640 FTTLNWSVVYS
-651 PRKDLKLFGVVRNLF
+651 PKRDIKLFGVVRNLF